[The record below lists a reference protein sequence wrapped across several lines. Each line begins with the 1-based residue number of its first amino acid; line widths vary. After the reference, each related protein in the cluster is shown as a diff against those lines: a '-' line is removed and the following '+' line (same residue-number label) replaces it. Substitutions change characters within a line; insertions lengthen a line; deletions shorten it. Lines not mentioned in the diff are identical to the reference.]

1 MTEVTKEEIDSFLN
15 GTDPQERI
23 IKIEGDYN
31 ESKIHVVYRDEDGK
45 MRIQH
50 DDFYPFVWCKLS
62 VCTKLYGGNRE
73 TLKHQMRLY
82 GIKVKAL
89 RTNNSEG
96 TTPERMEKGF
106 KFMFY
111 ASIPMSYTKFLEFF
125 ENGGCPVYGNKND
138 TESSNRVQ
146 EFIAVS
152 NTEQYM
158 ISTGKRLFKGYNDY
172 DDLLRLTWDL
182 ETEGLDPHVNAI
194 SQIGIRT
201 NKGFQKIITVEGST
215 PQEKANNEIFAID
228 EFFKIVHD
236 INPDVITGHN
246 TENFDW
252 NFIAVRLELAGT
264 SLKEF
269 TKDYFNGVG
278 IYKKNKQSVLK
289 LGGEMEYFFPTVF
302 WGHNVT
308 DSLQAVRRAQALDS
322 SMKKADLKY
331 VSAYSKIKK
340 KNRVYIKGKLI
351 DETWL
356 DLNKVYAFND
366 DNGHWFKTNSDTFN
380 KTYKNDN
387 GDELLRYTFNGYDS
401 KLIDNQNNEEFEFV
415 TGRYVAERYLMD
427 DLWEGDR
434 VEHRYN
440 GSNFLVGKMLP
451 ISFEKTCTTGTAA
464 LWKYILLGWAY
475 EHNLALPDYT
485 PRKTFTGGLSRLLT
499 VGYVDR
505 VVKLDYN
512 SLYPSI
518 ILTYGIHTDI
528 DIMGVMSA
536 MLEYVLTQRELYKGL
551 KAEYKSKSKKE
562 MAKLEEL
569 TPNTKEYN
577 ETLQQANDYASESA
591 SNDKKQLPLKILGNS
606 YFGAFG
612 SGDTSGFNWSDI
624 NAAEET
630 TCSGRQCLRLMIS
643 HFVGLGY
650 KPIVGDSFTG
660 DTPLFI
666 KYKKNGVIDIKPISE
681 IIDEQSINI
690 DALGREY
697 DYSNKEYQVL
707 CRSGW
712 HDVNYIYRHKTNKPI
727 YEVTDG
733 DMRIEVTEDHSLF
746 NDKQEKIK
754 PSEITES
761 TSLEYYNDVV
771 SCDTAFDLP
780 SIIVSEMAKQV
791 ATGELDRVP
800 IFILNCN
807 KETMSTFY
815 STFMDNYNLEIE
827 YSKTC
832 LAGLMHIKR
841 ILNGE
846 KGA

>member
-1 MTEVTKEEIDSFLN
+1 MAEVSKEQIESFLN
-15 GTDPQERI
+15 GSNPQERI

-31 ESKIHVVYRDEDGK
+31 DSKIHVIYRDEDGK
-45 MRIQH
+45 MRIEH

-62 VCTKLYGGNRE
+62 VCTKLYNGNRE
-73 TLKHQMRLY
+73 TLKQQMRLY

-89 RTNNSEG
+89 RTNNSDG
-96 TTPERMEKGF
+96 ITPERMENGF
-106 KFMFY
+106 RFMFY
-111 ASIPMSYTKFLEFF
+111 AQIPMSYTKFLEFF
-125 ENGGCPVYGNKND
+125 DNGGCPVYGRKD
-138 TESSNRVQ
+138 DSSNRVQ

-201 NKGFQKIITVEGST
+201 NKGYQKIITIEGDTQS
-215 PQEKANNEIFAID
+215 EKFENEIKAID
-228 EFFKIVHD
+228 EFFRIIRE

-252 NFIAVRLELAGT
+252 NFISVRLELAGT
-264 SLKEF
+264 SMKEF

-278 IYKKNKQSVLK
+278 IYKKNKQAVLK
-289 LGGEMEYFFPTVF
+289 LGGEMEYYFPTVF

-356 DLNKVYAFND
+356 NLNKVYAFND
-366 DNGHWFKTNSDTFN
+366 DNGNWFKTEPKTFEKTFTNSDGVVTN
-380 KTYKNDN
+380 
-387 GDELLRYTFNGYDS
+387 RYTFNGYDS
-401 KLIDNQNNEEFEFV
+401 KLIDNQTNEEFEFV
-415 TGRYVAERYLMD
+415 TGRYIAERYLLD

-464 LWKYILLGWAY
+464 LWKYILMGWSY
-475 EHNLALPDYT
+475 ENGLALPDFT
-485 PRKTFTGGLSRLLT
+485 PRKSFTGGLSRLLT

-518 ILTYGIHTDI
+518 ILTYGIETNI

-551 KAEYKSKSKKE
+551 KAEFGGKSKK
-562 MAKLEEL
+562 MRKLLE
-569 TPNTKEYN
+569 TMTKGTKEYA
-577 ETLQQANDYASESA
+577 ETEQKMNDFASESA

-624 NAAEET
+624 DAAEET
-630 TCSGRQCLRLMIS
+630 TCCGRQSLRLMIS

-660 DTPLFI
+660 DTPLFV
-666 KYKKNGVIDIKPISE
+666 KYNDSNLIDIKTIAE
-681 IIDEQSINI
+681 MIDEDSVEV
-690 DALGREY
+690 DVLGREY
-697 DYSNKEYQVL
+697 DYSKKNYKVL

-712 HDVNYIYRHKTNKPI
+712 CEPSYIYRHKTSKPI
-727 YEVTDG
+727 YTVSEGEMSID
-733 DMRIEVTEDHSLF
+733 VTEDHSLF
-746 NDKQEKIK
+746 TEDKKEIK
-754 PSEITES
+754 PSEIKQNTR
-761 TSLEYYNDVV
+761 LEYHNGK
-771 SCDTAFDLP
+771 
-780 SIIVSEMAKQV
+780 SIYTDFNTVTQ
-791 ATGELDRVP
+791 
-800 IFILNCN
+800 
-807 KETMSTFY
+807 KEY
-815 STFMDNYNLEIE
+815 DYV
-827 YSKTC
+827 SKTYGGTVAIMNADKLTKKIWFNLHKNDNFKTKKD
-832 LAGLMHIKR
+832 LAVFQFIKNS
-841 ILNGE
+841 L
-846 KGA
+846 

>member
-1 MTEVTKEEIDSFLN
+1 MAEVSKEQIESFLN
-15 GTDPQERI
+15 GSNPQERI

-31 ESKIHVVYRDEDGK
+31 DSKIHVIYRDEDGK
-45 MRIQH
+45 MRIEH

-62 VCTKLYGGNRE
+62 VCTKLYNGNRE
-73 TLKHQMRLY
+73 TLKQQMHLY

-89 RTNNSEG
+89 RTNNSDG
-96 TTPERMEKGF
+96 ITPERMENGF
-106 KFMFY
+106 RFMFY
-111 ASIPMSYTKFLEFF
+111 AQIPMSYTKFLEFF
-125 ENGGCPVYGNKND
+125 ENGGCPVYGRKD
-138 TESSNRVQ
+138 DSSNRVQ

-201 NKGFQKIITVEGST
+201 NKGYQKIITIEGDTQS
-215 PQEKANNEIFAID
+215 EKFENEIKAID
-228 EFFKIVHD
+228 EFFRIIRE

-252 NFIAVRLELAGT
+252 NFISVRLELAGT
-264 SLKEF
+264 SMKEF

-278 IYKKNKQSVLK
+278 IYKKNKQAVLK
-289 LGGEMEYFFPTVF
+289 LGGEMEYYFPTVF

-356 DLNKVYAFND
+356 NLNKVYAFND
-366 DNGHWFKTNSDTFN
+366 DNGNWFKTEPKTFEKTFTNSDGVVTN
-380 KTYKNDN
+380 
-387 GDELLRYTFNGYDS
+387 RYTFNGYDS
-401 KLIDNQNNEEFEFV
+401 KLIDNQTNEEFEFV
-415 TGRYVAERYLMD
+415 TGRYIAERYLLD

-464 LWKYILLGWAY
+464 LWKYILMGWSY
-475 EHNLALPDYT
+475 ENGLALPDFT
-485 PRKTFTGGLSRLLT
+485 PRKSFTGGLSRLLT

-518 ILTYGIHTDI
+518 ILTYGIETNI

-551 KAEYKSKSKKE
+551 KAEFGGKSKQ
-562 MAKLEEL
+562 MRKLLE
-569 TPNTKEYN
+569 TMTKGTKEYA
-577 ETLQQANDYASESA
+577 ETEQKMNDFASESA

-624 NAAEET
+624 DAAEET
-630 TCSGRQCLRLMIS
+630 TCCGRQSLRLMIS

-660 DTPLFI
+660 DTPLFV
-666 KYKKNGVIDIKPISE
+666 KYNDSNLIDIKTIAE
-681 IIDEQSINI
+681 MIDEDSVEV
-690 DALGREY
+690 DVLGREY
-697 DYSNKEYQVL
+697 DYSKKNYKVL

-712 HDVNYIYRHKTNKPI
+712 CEPSYIYRHKTSKPI
-727 YEVTDG
+727 YTVSEGEMSID
-733 DMRIEVTEDHSLF
+733 VTEDHSLF
-746 NDKQEKIK
+746 TEDKKEIK
-754 PSEITES
+754 PSQIKS
-761 TSLEYYNDVV
+761 TTKLEYYTDQ
-771 SCDTAFDLP
+771 
-780 SIIVSEMAKQV
+780 SIYSDFNTLTQ
-791 ATGELDRVP
+791 
-800 IFILNCN
+800 
-807 KETMSTFY
+807 KEY
-815 STFMDNYNLEIE
+815 DYV
-827 YSKTC
+827 SKTYGGTVAIMNADKLTKKIWFNLHKNDKFKTKKD
-832 LAGLMHIKR
+832 LAVFQFIKNS
-841 ILNGE
+841 L
-846 KGA
+846 

>member
-1 MTEVTKEEIDSFLN
+1 MAEVSKEQIESFLN
-15 GTDPQERI
+15 GSNPQERI

-31 ESKIHVVYRDEDGK
+31 DSKIHVIYRDEDGK
-45 MRIQH
+45 MRIEH

-62 VCTKLYGGNRE
+62 VCTKLYNGNRE
-73 TLKHQMRLY
+73 TLKQQMRLY

-89 RTNNSEG
+89 RTNNSDG
-96 TTPERMEKGF
+96 ITPERMENGF
-106 KFMFY
+106 RFMFY
-111 ASIPMSYTKFLEFF
+111 AQIPMSYTKFLEFF
-125 ENGGCPVYGNKND
+125 ENGGCPVYGRKD
-138 TESSNRVQ
+138 DSSNRVQ

-201 NKGFQKIITVEGST
+201 NKGYQKIITIEGDTQS
-215 PQEKANNEIFAID
+215 EKFENEIKAID
-228 EFFKIVHD
+228 EFFRIIRE

-252 NFIAVRLELAGT
+252 NFISVRLELAGT
-264 SLKEF
+264 SMKEF

-278 IYKKNKQSVLK
+278 IYKKNKQAVLK
-289 LGGEMEYFFPTVF
+289 LGGEMEYYFPTVF

-356 DLNKVYAFND
+356 NLNKVYAFND
-366 DNGHWFKTNSDTFN
+366 DNGNWFKTEPKTFEKTFTNSDGVVTN
-380 KTYKNDN
+380 
-387 GDELLRYTFNGYDS
+387 RYTFNGYDS
-401 KLIDNQNNEEFEFV
+401 KLIDNQTNEEFEFV
-415 TGRYVAERYLMD
+415 TGRYIAERYLLD

-464 LWKYILLGWAY
+464 LWKYILMGWSY
-475 EHNLALPDYT
+475 ENGLALPDFT
-485 PRKTFTGGLSRLLT
+485 PRKSFTGGLSRLLT

-518 ILTYGIHTDI
+518 ILTYGIETNI

-551 KAEYKSKSKKE
+551 KAEFGGKSKQ
-562 MAKLEEL
+562 MRKLLE
-569 TPNTKEYN
+569 TMTKGTKEYA
-577 ETLQQANDYASESA
+577 ETEQKMNDFASESA

-624 NAAEET
+624 DAAEET
-630 TCSGRQCLRLMIS
+630 TCCGRQSLRLMIS

-660 DTPLFI
+660 DTPLFV
-666 KYKKNGVIDIKPISE
+666 KYNDSNLIDIKTIAE
-681 IIDEQSINI
+681 MIDEDSVEV
-690 DALGREY
+690 DVFGREY
-697 DYSNKEYQVL
+697 DYSKKNYKVL

-712 HDVNYIYRHKTNKPI
+712 CEPSYIYRHKTSKPI
-727 YEVTDG
+727 YTVSEGEMSID
-733 DMRIEVTEDHSLF
+733 VTEDHSLF
-746 NDKQEKIK
+746 TEDKKEIK
-754 PSEITES
+754 PSQINQT
-761 TSLEYYNDVV
+761 TKLEYYTDK
-771 SCDTAFDLP
+771 
-780 SIIVSEMAKQV
+780 SIYSDFNTLTQ
-791 ATGELDRVP
+791 
-800 IFILNCN
+800 
-807 KETMSTFY
+807 KEY
-815 STFMDNYNLEIE
+815 DYV
-827 YSKTC
+827 SKTYGGTVAIMNADKLTKKIWFNLHKNDNFKTKKD
-832 LAGLMHIKR
+832 LAVFQFIKNS
-841 ILNGE
+841 L
-846 KGA
+846 

>member
-1 MTEVTKEEIDSFLN
+1 MAEVSKEQIESFLN
-15 GTDPQERI
+15 GSNPQERI

-31 ESKIHVVYRDEDGK
+31 ESKIHVIYRDEDGK
-45 MRIQH
+45 MRIEH

-62 VCTKLYGGNRE
+62 VCTKLYNGNRE
-73 TLKHQMRLY
+73 TLKQQMRLY

-89 RTNNSEG
+89 RTNNSDG
-96 TTPERMEKGF
+96 ITPERMENGF
-106 KFMFY
+106 RFMFY
-111 ASIPMSYTKFLEFF
+111 AQIPMSYTKFLEFF
-125 ENGGCPVYGNKND
+125 ENGGCPVYGRKDDN
-138 TESSNRVQ
+138 SNRVQ

-201 NKGFQKIITVEGST
+201 NKGYQKIITIEGDTQS
-215 PQEKANNEIFAID
+215 EKFENEIKAID
-228 EFFKIVHD
+228 EFFRIIRE

-252 NFIAVRLELAGT
+252 NFISVRLELAGT
-264 SLKEF
+264 SMKEF
-269 TKDYFNGVG
+269 TKDYFNGIG
-278 IYKKNKQSVLK
+278 IYKKNKQAVLK
-289 LGGEMEYFFPTVF
+289 LGGEMEYYFPTVF

-356 DLNKVYAFND
+356 NLNKVYAFND
-366 DNGHWFKTNSDTFN
+366 DNGNWFKTEPKTFEKTFTNSDGVVTN
-380 KTYKNDN
+380 
-387 GDELLRYTFNGYDS
+387 RYTFNGYDS
-401 KLIDNQNNEEFEFV
+401 KLIDNQTNEEFEFV
-415 TGRYVAERYLMD
+415 TGRYIAERYLLD

-464 LWKYILLGWAY
+464 LWKYILMGWSY
-475 EHNLALPDYT
+475 ENGLALPDFT
-485 PRKTFTGGLSRLLT
+485 PRKSFTGGLSRLLT

-518 ILTYGIHTDI
+518 ILTYGIETNI

-551 KAEYKSKSKKE
+551 KAEFGGKSKQ
-562 MAKLEEL
+562 MRKLLE
-569 TPNTKEYN
+569 TMTKGTKEYA
-577 ETLQQANDYASESA
+577 ETEQKMNDFASESA

-624 NAAEET
+624 DAAEET
-630 TCSGRQCLRLMIS
+630 TCCGRQSLRLMIS

-660 DTPLFI
+660 DTPLFV
-666 KYKKNGVIDIKPISE
+666 KYNDTNLIDIKTIAE
-681 IIDEQSINI
+681 MIDEDSVEV
-690 DALGREY
+690 DVLGREY
-697 DYSNKEYQVL
+697 DYSKKNYKVL

-712 HDVNYIYRHKTNKPI
+712 CEPSYIYRHKTSKPI
-727 YEVTDG
+727 YTVSEGEMSID
-733 DMRIEVTEDHSLF
+733 VTEDHSLF
-746 NDKQEKIK
+746 TEDKKEIK
-754 PSEITES
+754 PSEIKQNTK
-761 TSLEYYNDVV
+761 LEYYTDK
-771 SCDTAFDLP
+771 
-780 SIIVSEMAKQV
+780 SIYSDFNTVTQ
-791 ATGELDRVP
+791 
-800 IFILNCN
+800 
-807 KETMSTFY
+807 KEY
-815 STFMDNYNLEIE
+815 DYV
-827 YSKTC
+827 SKTYGGTVAIMNADKLTKKIWFNLHKNDNFKTKKD
-832 LAGLMHIKR
+832 LAVFQFIKNS
-841 ILNGE
+841 L
-846 KGA
+846 

>member
-1 MTEVTKEEIDSFLN
+1 MAEVSKEQIESFLN
-15 GTDPQERI
+15 GSNPQERI

-31 ESKIHVVYRDEDGK
+31 ESKIHVIYRDEDGK
-45 MRIQH
+45 MRIEH

-62 VCTKLYGGNRE
+62 VCTKLYNGNRE
-73 TLKHQMRLY
+73 TLKQQMRLY

-89 RTNNSEG
+89 RTNNSDG
-96 TTPERMEKGF
+96 ITPERMENGF
-106 KFMFY
+106 RFMFY
-111 ASIPMSYTKFLEFF
+111 AQIPMSYTKFLEFF
-125 ENGGCPVYGNKND
+125 ENGGCPVYGRKD
-138 TESSNRVQ
+138 DSSNRVQ

-201 NKGFQKIITVEGST
+201 NKGYQKIITIEGDTQS
-215 PQEKANNEIFAID
+215 EKFENEIKAID
-228 EFFKIVHD
+228 EFFRIIRE

-252 NFIAVRLELAGT
+252 NFISVRLELAGT
-264 SLKEF
+264 SMKEF

-278 IYKKNKQSVLK
+278 IYKKNKQAVLK
-289 LGGEMEYFFPTVF
+289 LGGEMEYYFPTVF

-356 DLNKVYAFND
+356 NLNKVYAFND
-366 DNGHWFKTNSDTFN
+366 DNGNWFKTEPKTFEKTFTNSDGVVTN
-380 KTYKNDN
+380 
-387 GDELLRYTFNGYDS
+387 RYTFNGYDS
-401 KLIDNQNNEEFEFV
+401 KLIDNQTNEEFEFV
-415 TGRYVAERYLMD
+415 TGRYIAERYLLD

-464 LWKYILLGWAY
+464 LWKYILMGWSY
-475 EHNLALPDYT
+475 ENGLALPDFT
-485 PRKTFTGGLSRLLT
+485 PRKSFTGGLSRLLT

-518 ILTYGIHTDI
+518 ILTYGIETNI

-551 KAEYKSKSKKE
+551 KAEFGGKSKK
-562 MAKLEEL
+562 MRKLLE
-569 TPNTKEYN
+569 TMTKGTKEYA
-577 ETLQQANDYASESA
+577 ETEQKMNDFASESA

-624 NAAEET
+624 DAAEET
-630 TCSGRQCLRLMIS
+630 TCCGRQSLRLMIS

-660 DTPLFI
+660 DTPLFV
-666 KYKKNGVIDIKPISE
+666 KYNDSNLIDIKTIAE
-681 IIDEQSINI
+681 MIDEDSVEV
-690 DALGREY
+690 DVLGREY
-697 DYSNKEYQVL
+697 DYSKKNYKVL

-712 HDVNYIYRHKTNKPI
+712 CEPSYIYRHKTSKPI
-727 YEVTDG
+727 YTVSEGEMSID
-733 DMRIEVTEDHSLF
+733 VTEDHSLF
-746 NDKQEKIK
+746 TEDKKEIK
-754 PSEITES
+754 PSQIKS
-761 TSLEYYNDVV
+761 TTKLEYYTDKSIYNDFNTV
-771 SCDTAFDLP
+771 T
-780 SIIVSEMAKQV
+780 Q
-791 ATGELDRVP
+791 
-800 IFILNCN
+800 
-807 KETMSTFY
+807 KEY
-815 STFMDNYNLEIE
+815 DYV
-827 YSKTC
+827 SKTYGGTVAIMNADKLTKKIWFNLHKNDTFKTKKD
-832 LAGLMHIKR
+832 LAVFQFIKNS
-841 ILNGE
+841 L
-846 KGA
+846 

>member
-1 MTEVTKEEIDSFLN
+1 MAEVSKEQIESFLN
-15 GTDPQERI
+15 GSNPQERI

-31 ESKIHVVYRDEDGK
+31 ESKIHVIYRDEDGK
-45 MRIQH
+45 MRIEH

-62 VCTKLYGGNRE
+62 VCTKLYNGNRE
-73 TLKHQMRLY
+73 TLKQQMRLY

-89 RTNNSEG
+89 RTNNSDG
-96 TTPERMEKGF
+96 ITPERMENGF
-106 KFMFY
+106 RFMFY
-111 ASIPMSYTKFLEFF
+111 AQIPMSYTKFLEFF
-125 ENGGCPVYGNKND
+125 ENGGCPVYGRKD
-138 TESSNRVQ
+138 DSSNRVQ

-194 SQIGIRT
+194 SQIGIHT
-201 NKGFQKIITVEGST
+201 NKGYQKIITIEGDTQS
-215 PQEKANNEIFAID
+215 EKFENEIKAID
-228 EFFKIVHD
+228 EFFRIIRE

-252 NFIAVRLELAGT
+252 NFISVRLELAGT
-264 SLKEF
+264 SMKEF

-278 IYKKNKQSVLK
+278 IYKKNKQAVLK
-289 LGGEMEYFFPTVF
+289 LGGEMEYYFPTVF

-356 DLNKVYAFND
+356 NLNKVYAFND
-366 DNGHWFKTNSDTFN
+366 DNGNWFKTEPKTFEKTFTNSDGVVTN
-380 KTYKNDN
+380 
-387 GDELLRYTFNGYDS
+387 RYTFNGYDS
-401 KLIDNQNNEEFEFV
+401 KLIDNQTNEEFEFV
-415 TGRYVAERYLMD
+415 TGRYIAERYLLD

-464 LWKYILLGWAY
+464 LWKYILMGWSY
-475 EHNLALPDYT
+475 ENGLALPDFT
-485 PRKTFTGGLSRLLT
+485 PRKSFTGGLSRLLT

-518 ILTYGIHTDI
+518 ILTYGIETNI

-551 KAEYKSKSKKE
+551 KAEFGGKSKQ
-562 MAKLEEL
+562 MRKLLE
-569 TPNTKEYN
+569 TMTKGTKEYA
-577 ETLQQANDYASESA
+577 ETEQKMNDFASESA

-624 NAAEET
+624 DAAEET
-630 TCSGRQCLRLMIS
+630 TCCGRQSLRLMIS

-660 DTPLFI
+660 DTPLFV
-666 KYKKNGVIDIKPISE
+666 KYNDSNLIDIKTIAE
-681 IIDEQSINI
+681 MIDEDSVEV
-690 DALGREY
+690 DVLGREY
-697 DYSNKEYQVL
+697 DYSKKNYKVL

-712 HDVNYIYRHKTNKPI
+712 CEPSYIYRHKTSKPI
-727 YEVTDG
+727 YTVSEGEMSID
-733 DMRIEVTEDHSLF
+733 VTEDHSLF
-746 NDKQEKIK
+746 TEDKKEIK
-754 PSEITES
+754 PSEIKQNTK
-761 TSLEYYNDVV
+761 LEYYTDK
-771 SCDTAFDLP
+771 
-780 SIIVSEMAKQV
+780 SIYSDFNTVTQ
-791 ATGELDRVP
+791 
-800 IFILNCN
+800 
-807 KETMSTFY
+807 KEY
-815 STFMDNYNLEIE
+815 DYV
-827 YSKTC
+827 SKTYGGTVAIMNADKLTKKIWFNLHKNDTFKTKKD
-832 LAGLMHIKR
+832 LAVFQFIKNS
-841 ILNGE
+841 L
-846 KGA
+846 

>member
-1 MTEVTKEEIDSFLN
+1 MAEVSKEQIESFLN
-15 GTDPQERI
+15 GSNPQERI

-31 ESKIHVVYRDEDGK
+31 DSKIHVIYRDEDGK
-45 MRIQH
+45 MRIEH

-62 VCTKLYGGNRE
+62 VCTKLYNGNRE
-73 TLKHQMRLY
+73 TLKQQMRLY

-89 RTNNSEG
+89 RTNNSDG
-96 TTPERMEKGF
+96 ITPERMENGF
-106 KFMFY
+106 RFMFY
-111 ASIPMSYTKFLEFF
+111 AQIPMSYTKFLEFF
-125 ENGGCPVYGNKND
+125 ENGGCPVYGRKD
-138 TESSNRVQ
+138 DSSNRVQ

-201 NKGFQKIITVEGST
+201 NKGYQKIITIEGDTQS
-215 PQEKANNEIFAID
+215 EKFENEIKAID
-228 EFFKIVHD
+228 EFFRIIRE

-252 NFIAVRLELAGT
+252 NFISVRLELAGT
-264 SLKEF
+264 SMKEF
-269 TKDYFNGVG
+269 TKDYFNGIG
-278 IYKKNKQSVLK
+278 IYKKNKQAVLK
-289 LGGEMEYFFPTVF
+289 LGGEMEYYFPTVF

-356 DLNKVYAFND
+356 NLNKVYAFND
-366 DNGHWFKTNSDTFN
+366 DNGNWFKTEPKTFEKTFTNSDGVVTN
-380 KTYKNDN
+380 
-387 GDELLRYTFNGYDS
+387 RYTFNGYDS
-401 KLIDNQNNEEFEFV
+401 KLIDNQTNEEFEFV
-415 TGRYVAERYLMD
+415 TGRYIAERYLLD

-464 LWKYILLGWAY
+464 LWKYILMGWSY
-475 EHNLALPDYT
+475 ENGLALPDFT
-485 PRKTFTGGLSRLLT
+485 PRKSFTGGLSRLLT

-518 ILTYGIHTDI
+518 ILTYGIETNI

-551 KAEYKSKSKKE
+551 KAEFGGKSKQ
-562 MAKLEEL
+562 MRKLLE
-569 TPNTKEYN
+569 TMTKGTKEYA
-577 ETLQQANDYASESA
+577 ETEQKMNDFASESA

-624 NAAEET
+624 DAAEET
-630 TCSGRQCLRLMIS
+630 TCCGRQSLRLMIS

-660 DTPLFI
+660 DTPLFV
-666 KYKKNGVIDIKPISE
+666 KYNDSNLIDIKTIAE
-681 IIDEQSINI
+681 MIDEDSVEV
-690 DALGREY
+690 DVLGREY
-697 DYSNKEYQVL
+697 DYSKKDYKVL

-712 HDVNYIYRHKTNKPI
+712 CEPSYIYRHKTSKPI
-727 YEVTDG
+727 YTVSEGEMSID
-733 DMRIEVTEDHSLF
+733 VTEDHSLF
-746 NDKQEKIK
+746 TEDKKEIK
-754 PSEITES
+754 PSEIKQNTK
-761 TSLEYYNDVV
+761 LEYYTDK
-771 SCDTAFDLP
+771 
-780 SIIVSEMAKQV
+780 SIYSDFNTVTQ
-791 ATGELDRVP
+791 
-800 IFILNCN
+800 
-807 KETMSTFY
+807 KEY
-815 STFMDNYNLEIE
+815 DYV
-827 YSKTC
+827 SKTYGGTVAIMNADKLTKKIWFNLHKNDNFKTKKD
-832 LAGLMHIKR
+832 LAVFQFIKNS
-841 ILNGE
+841 L
-846 KGA
+846 

>member
-1 MTEVTKEEIDSFLN
+1 MAEVSKEQIESFLN
-15 GTDPQERI
+15 GSNPQERI

-31 ESKIHVVYRDEDGK
+31 DSKIHVIYRDEDGK
-45 MRIQH
+45 MRIEH

-62 VCTKLYGGNRE
+62 VCTKLYNGNRE
-73 TLKHQMRLY
+73 TLKQQMRLY

-89 RTNNSEG
+89 RTNNSDG
-96 TTPERMEKGF
+96 ITPERMENGF
-106 KFMFY
+106 RFMFY
-111 ASIPMSYTKFLEFF
+111 AQIPMSYTKFLEFF
-125 ENGGCPVYGNKND
+125 ENGGCPVYGKRD
-138 TESSNRVQ
+138 DSSNRVQ

-182 ETEGLDPHVNAI
+182 ETDGLDPHVNAI

-201 NKGFQKIITVEGST
+201 NKGYQKIITIEGDTQS
-215 PQEKANNEIFAID
+215 EKFENEIKAID
-228 EFFKIVHD
+228 EFFRIIRE

-252 NFIAVRLELAGT
+252 NFISVRLELAGT
-264 SLKEF
+264 SMKEF

-278 IYKKNKQSVLK
+278 IYKKNKQAVLK
-289 LGGEMEYFFPTVF
+289 LGGEMEYYFPTVF

-308 DSLQAVRRAQALDS
+308 DSLQAVRRAQAIDS

-356 DLNKVYAFND
+356 NLNKVYAFND
-366 DNGHWFKTNSDTFN
+366 DNGNWFKTEPKTFEKTFTNSDGVVTN
-380 KTYKNDN
+380 
-387 GDELLRYTFNGYDS
+387 RYTFNGYDS
-401 KLIDNQNNEEFEFV
+401 KLIDNQTNEEFEFV
-415 TGRYVAERYLMD
+415 TGRYIAERYLLD

-464 LWKYILLGWAY
+464 LWKYILMGWSY
-475 EHNLALPDYT
+475 ENGLALPDFT
-485 PRKTFTGGLSRLLT
+485 PRKSFTGGLSRLLT

-518 ILTYGIHTDI
+518 ILTYGIETNI

-551 KAEYKSKSKKE
+551 KAEFGGKPKK
-562 MAKLEEL
+562 MRKLLE
-569 TPNTKEYN
+569 TMTKGTKEYA
-577 ETLQQANDYASESA
+577 ETEQKMNDFASESA

-624 NAAEET
+624 DAAEET
-630 TCSGRQCLRLMIS
+630 TCCGRQSLRLMIS

-660 DTPLFI
+660 DTPLFV
-666 KYKKNGVIDIKPISE
+666 KYNDSNLIDIKTIAE
-681 IIDEQSINI
+681 MIDEDSVEV
-690 DALGREY
+690 DVLGREY
-697 DYSNKEYQVL
+697 DYSKKNYKVL

-712 HDVNYIYRHKTNKPI
+712 CEPSYIYRHKTSKLI
-727 YEVTDG
+727 YTVSEGEMSID
-733 DMRIEVTEDHSLF
+733 VTEDHSLF
-746 NDKQEKIK
+746 TEDKKEIK
-754 PSEITES
+754 PSQIKS
-761 TSLEYYNDVV
+761 TTKLEYYTDK
-771 SCDTAFDLP
+771 
-780 SIIVSEMAKQV
+780 SIYSDFNTLTQ
-791 ATGELDRVP
+791 
-800 IFILNCN
+800 
-807 KETMSTFY
+807 KEY
-815 STFMDNYNLEIE
+815 DYV
-827 YSKTC
+827 SKTYGGTVAIMNADKLTKKIWFNLHKNDTFKTKKD
-832 LAGLMHIKR
+832 LAVFQFIKNS
-841 ILNGE
+841 L
-846 KGA
+846 

>member
-1 MTEVTKEEIDSFLN
+1 MAEVSKEQIESFLN
-15 GTDPQERI
+15 GSNPQERI

-31 ESKIHVVYRDEDGK
+31 ESKIHVIYRDEDGK
-45 MRIQH
+45 MRIEH

-62 VCTKLYGGNRE
+62 VCTKLYNGNRE
-73 TLKHQMRLY
+73 TLKQQMRLY

-89 RTNNSEG
+89 RTNNSDG
-96 TTPERMEKGF
+96 ITPERMENGF
-106 KFMFY
+106 RFMFY
-111 ASIPMSYTKFLEFF
+111 AQIPMSYTKFLEFF
-125 ENGGCPVYGNKND
+125 ENGGCPVYGKRD
-138 TESSNRVQ
+138 DSSNRVQ

-201 NKGFQKIITVEGST
+201 NKGYQKIITIEGDTQS
-215 PQEKANNEIFAID
+215 EKFENEIKAID
-228 EFFKIVHD
+228 EFFRIIRE

-252 NFIAVRLELAGT
+252 NFISVRLELTGT
-264 SLKEF
+264 SMKEF

-278 IYKKNKQSVLK
+278 IYKKNKQAVLK
-289 LGGEMEYFFPTVF
+289 LGGEMEYYFPTVF

-356 DLNKVYAFND
+356 NLNKVYAFND
-366 DNGHWFKTNSDTFN
+366 DNGNWFKTEPKTFEKTFTNSDGVVTN
-380 KTYKNDN
+380 
-387 GDELLRYTFNGYDS
+387 RYTFNGYDS
-401 KLIDNQNNEEFEFV
+401 KLIDNQTNEELEFV
-415 TGRYVAERYLMD
+415 TGRYIAERYLLD

-464 LWKYILLGWAY
+464 LWKYILMGWSY
-475 EHNLALPDYT
+475 ENGLALPDFT
-485 PRKTFTGGLSRLLT
+485 PRKSFTGGLSRLLT

-518 ILTYGIHTDI
+518 ILTYGIETNI

-551 KAEYKSKSKKE
+551 KAEFGGKSKQ
-562 MAKLEEL
+562 MRKLLE
-569 TPNTKEYN
+569 TMTKGTKEYA
-577 ETLQQANDYASESA
+577 ETEQKMNDFASESA

-624 NAAEET
+624 DAAEET
-630 TCSGRQCLRLMIS
+630 TCCGRQSLRLMIS

-660 DTPLFI
+660 DTPLFV
-666 KYKKNGVIDIKPISE
+666 KYNDSNLIDIKTIAE
-681 IIDEQSINI
+681 MIDEDSVEV
-690 DALGREY
+690 DVLGREY
-697 DYSNKEYQVL
+697 DYSKKNYKVL

-712 HDVNYIYRHKTNKPI
+712 CEPSYIYRHKTSKPI
-727 YEVTDG
+727 YTVSEGEMSID
-733 DMRIEVTEDHSLF
+733 VTEDHSLF
-746 NDKQEKIK
+746 TEDKKEIK
-754 PSEITES
+754 PSQIKS
-761 TSLEYYNDVV
+761 TTKLEYYTDK
-771 SCDTAFDLP
+771 
-780 SIIVSEMAKQV
+780 SIYTDFNTVTQ
-791 ATGELDRVP
+791 
-800 IFILNCN
+800 
-807 KETMSTFY
+807 KEY
-815 STFMDNYNLEIE
+815 DYV
-827 YSKTC
+827 SKTYGGTVAIMNADKLTKKIWFNLHKNDKFKTKKD
-832 LAGLMHIKR
+832 LAVFQFIKNS
-841 ILNGE
+841 L
-846 KGA
+846 

>member
-1 MTEVTKEEIDSFLN
+1 MAEVTKEEIDSFLN
-15 GTDPQERI
+15 GTNPQERI

-31 ESKIHVVYRDEDGK
+31 ESKIHVIYRDEDGK

-62 VCTKLYGGNRE
+62 VCTKLYGGKRDI
-73 TLKHQMRLY
+73 LKSQMRLY

-89 RTNNSEG
+89 RTNNSDG
-96 TTPERMEKGF
+96 ITPERMEKGF

-111 ASIPMSYTKFLEFF
+111 ASVPMSYTKFLEFF

-138 TESSNRVQ
+138 ANGSNKVQ
-146 EFIAVS
+146 EFIAIS

-182 ETEGLDPHVNAI
+182 ETEGLDPHINAI

-201 NKGFQKIITVEGST
+201 NKGFQKIITVEGNT
-215 PQEKANNEIFAID
+215 PTEKLTNEIAAID

-252 NFIAVRLELAGT
+252 NFIAVRLELAGS

-269 TKDYFNGVG
+269 TKDYFNGIG
-278 IYKKNKQSVLK
+278 IYKKNKQAVLK

-366 DNGHWFKTNSDTFN
+366 DNGHWFKTDDKTFH
-380 KTYKNDN
+380 KTYKNEN
-387 GDELLRYTFNGYDS
+387 GEEILRYTFNGYDS
-401 KLIDNQNNEEFEFV
+401 KLTDNQNNEEFEFV

-551 KAEYKSKSKKE
+551 KADFKGKSKKE
-562 MAKLEEL
+562 MKKLESL
-569 TPNTKEYN
+569 TPNTKEYGD
-577 ETLQQANDYASESA
+577 TLQRANDYASESA

-666 KYKKNGVIDIKPISE
+666 KYKKSGLIDIKPISE
-681 IIDEQSINI
+681 IIDKTSIEV

-697 DYSNKEYQVL
+697 DNSDKDYQVL

-712 HDVNYIYRHKTNKPI
+712 HDVNYVYRHKTNKPI
-727 YEVTDG
+727 YEVSDG
-733 DMRIEVTEDHSLF
+733 DMRVEVTEDHSLF

-754 PSEITES
+754 PSEINSNTK
-761 TSLEYYNDVV
+761 LEYSTILPISNGLIDVEKELINKYANDL
-771 SCDTAFDLP
+771 ANR
-780 SIIVSEMAKQV
+780 SI
-791 ATGELDRVP
+791 DRIP
-800 IFILNCN
+800 LSILNSKIEDK
-807 KETMSTFY
+807 KEFY
-815 STFMDNYNLEIE
+815 RAFIEYTKENVE
-827 YSKTC
+827 YSKC
-832 LAGLMHIKR
+832 CIAGLQLIRREIYGK
-841 ILNGE
+841 
-846 KGA
+846 K

>member
-1 MTEVTKEEIDSFLN
+1 MAEVSKEQIESFLN
-15 GTDPQERI
+15 GSNPQERI

-31 ESKIHVVYRDEDGK
+31 DSKIHVIYRDEDGK
-45 MRIQH
+45 MRIEH

-62 VCTKLYGGNRE
+62 VCTKLYNGNRE
-73 TLKHQMRLY
+73 TLKQQMRLY

-89 RTNNSEG
+89 RTNNSDG
-96 TTPERMEKGF
+96 ITPERMENGF
-106 KFMFY
+106 RFMFY
-111 ASIPMSYTKFLEFF
+111 AQIPMSYTKFLEFF
-125 ENGGCPVYGNKND
+125 ENGGCPVYGKRD
-138 TESSNRVQ
+138 DSSNRVQ

-201 NKGFQKIITVEGST
+201 NKGYQKIITIEGDTQS
-215 PQEKANNEIFAID
+215 EKFENEIKAID
-228 EFFKIVHD
+228 EFFRIIRE

-252 NFIAVRLELAGT
+252 NFISVRLELAGT
-264 SLKEF
+264 SMKEF

-278 IYKKNKQSVLK
+278 IYKKNKQAVLK
-289 LGGEMEYFFPTVF
+289 LGGEMEYYFPTVF

-356 DLNKVYAFND
+356 NLNKVYAFND
-366 DNGHWFKTNSDTFN
+366 DNGNWFKTEPKTFEKTFTNSDGVVTN
-380 KTYKNDN
+380 
-387 GDELLRYTFNGYDS
+387 RYTFNGYDS
-401 KLIDNQNNEEFEFV
+401 KLIDNQTNEEFEFV
-415 TGRYVAERYLMD
+415 TGRYIAERYLLD

-464 LWKYILLGWAY
+464 LWKYILMGWSY
-475 EHNLALPDYT
+475 ENGLALPDFT
-485 PRKTFTGGLSRLLT
+485 PRKSFTGGLSRLLT

-518 ILTYGIHTDI
+518 ILTYGIETNI

-551 KAEYKSKSKKE
+551 KAEFGGKSKQ
-562 MAKLEEL
+562 MRKLLE
-569 TPNTKEYN
+569 TMTKGTKEYA
-577 ETLQQANDYASESA
+577 ETEQKMNDFASESA

-624 NAAEET
+624 DAAEET
-630 TCSGRQCLRLMIS
+630 TCCGRQSLRLMIS

-660 DTPLFI
+660 DTPLFV
-666 KYKKNGVIDIKPISE
+666 KYNDSNLIDIKTIAE
-681 IIDEQSINI
+681 MIDEDSVEV
-690 DALGREY
+690 DVLGREY
-697 DYSNKEYQVL
+697 DYSKKNYKVL

-712 HDVNYIYRHKTNKPI
+712 CEPSYIYRHKTSKPI
-727 YEVTDG
+727 YTVSEGEMSID
-733 DMRIEVTEDHSLF
+733 VTEDHSLF
-746 NDKQEKIK
+746 TEDKKEIK
-754 PSEITES
+754 PSEIKPNTR
-761 TSLEYYNDVV
+761 LEYHTDKSIYNDFNTV
-771 SCDTAFDLP
+771 T
-780 SIIVSEMAKQV
+780 Q
-791 ATGELDRVP
+791 
-800 IFILNCN
+800 
-807 KETMSTFY
+807 KEY
-815 STFMDNYNLEIE
+815 DYV
-827 YSKTC
+827 SKTYGGTVAIMNADKLTKKIWFNLHKNDKFKTKKD
-832 LAGLMHIKR
+832 LAVFQFIKNS
-841 ILNGE
+841 L
-846 KGA
+846 

>member
-1 MTEVTKEEIDSFLN
+1 MAEVSKEQIESFLN
-15 GTDPQERI
+15 GSNPQERI

-31 ESKIHVVYRDEDGK
+31 DSKIHVIYRDEDGK
-45 MRIQH
+45 MRIEH

-62 VCTKLYGGNRE
+62 VCTKLYNGNRE
-73 TLKHQMRLY
+73 TLKQQMRLY

-89 RTNNSEG
+89 RTNNSDG
-96 TTPERMEKGF
+96 ITPERMENGF
-106 KFMFY
+106 RFMFY
-111 ASIPMSYTKFLEFF
+111 AQIPMSYTKFLEFF
-125 ENGGCPVYGNKND
+125 ENGGCPVYGRKD
-138 TESSNRVQ
+138 DSSNRVQ

-201 NKGFQKIITVEGST
+201 NKGYQKIITIEGDTQS
-215 PQEKANNEIFAID
+215 EKFENEIKAID
-228 EFFKIVHD
+228 EFFRIIRE

-252 NFIAVRLELAGT
+252 NFISVRLELAGT
-264 SLKEF
+264 SMKEF

-278 IYKKNKQSVLK
+278 IYKKNKQAVLK
-289 LGGEMEYFFPTVF
+289 LGGEMEYYFPTVF

-356 DLNKVYAFND
+356 NLNKVYAFND
-366 DNGHWFKTNSDTFN
+366 DNGNWFKTEPKTFEKTFTNSDGVVTN
-380 KTYKNDN
+380 
-387 GDELLRYTFNGYDS
+387 RYTFNGYDS
-401 KLIDNQNNEEFEFV
+401 KLIDNQTNEEFEFV
-415 TGRYVAERYLMD
+415 TGRYIAERYLLD

-464 LWKYILLGWAY
+464 LWKYILMGWSY
-475 EHNLALPDYT
+475 ENGLALPDFT
-485 PRKTFTGGLSRLLT
+485 PRKSFTGGLSRLLT

-518 ILTYGIHTDI
+518 ILSYGIETNI

-551 KAEYKSKSKKE
+551 KAEFGGKSKQ
-562 MAKLEEL
+562 MRKLLE
-569 TPNTKEYN
+569 TMTKGTKEYA
-577 ETLQQANDYASESA
+577 ETEQKMNDFASESV

-624 NAAEET
+624 DAAEET
-630 TCSGRQCLRLMIS
+630 TCCGRQSLRLMIS

-660 DTPLFI
+660 DTPLFV
-666 KYKKNGVIDIKPISE
+666 KYNDSNLIDIKTIAE
-681 IIDEQSINI
+681 MIDEDSVEV
-690 DALGREY
+690 DVLGREY
-697 DYSNKEYQVL
+697 DYSKKNYKVL

-712 HDVNYIYRHKTNKPI
+712 CEPSYIYRHKTSKPI
-727 YEVTDG
+727 YTVSEGEMSID
-733 DMRIEVTEDHSLF
+733 VTEDHSLF
-746 NDKQEKIK
+746 TEDKKEIK
-754 PSEITES
+754 PSEIKQNTR
-761 TSLEYYNDVV
+761 LEYHNGK
-771 SCDTAFDLP
+771 
-780 SIIVSEMAKQV
+780 SIYTDFNTLTQ
-791 ATGELDRVP
+791 
-800 IFILNCN
+800 
-807 KETMSTFY
+807 KEY
-815 STFMDNYNLEIE
+815 DYV
-827 YSKTC
+827 SKTYGGTVAIMNADKLTKKIWFNLHKNDNFKTKKDLAVFQFIKNC
-832 LAGLMHIKR
+832 L
-841 ILNGE
+841 
-846 KGA
+846 

>member
-1 MTEVTKEEIDSFLN
+1 MAEVSKEQIESFLN
-15 GTDPQERI
+15 GSNPQERI

-31 ESKIHVVYRDEDGK
+31 DSKIHVIYRDEDGK
-45 MRIQH
+45 MRIEH

-62 VCTKLYGGNRE
+62 VCTKLYNGNRE
-73 TLKHQMRLY
+73 TLKQQMRLY

-89 RTNNSEG
+89 RTNNSDG
-96 TTPERMEKGF
+96 ITPERMENGF
-106 KFMFY
+106 RFMFY
-111 ASIPMSYTKFLEFF
+111 AQIPMSYTKFLEFF
-125 ENGGCPVYGNKND
+125 ENGGCPVYGRKD
-138 TESSNRVQ
+138 DSSNRVQ

-158 ISTGKRLFKGYNDY
+158 ISTGKRLFKAYNDY

-201 NKGFQKIITVEGST
+201 NKGYQKIITIEGDTQS
-215 PQEKANNEIFAID
+215 EKFENEIKAID
-228 EFFKIVHD
+228 EFFRIIRE

-252 NFIAVRLELAGT
+252 NFISVRLELAGT
-264 SLKEF
+264 SMKEF

-278 IYKKNKQSVLK
+278 IYKKNKQAVLK
-289 LGGEMEYFFPTVF
+289 LGGEMEYYFPTVF

-356 DLNKVYAFND
+356 NLNKVYAFND
-366 DNGHWFKTNSDTFN
+366 DNGNWFKTEPKTFEKTFTNSDGVVTN
-380 KTYKNDN
+380 
-387 GDELLRYTFNGYDS
+387 RYTFNGYDS
-401 KLIDNQNNEEFEFV
+401 KLIDNQTNEEFEFV
-415 TGRYVAERYLMD
+415 TGRYIAERYLLD

-464 LWKYILLGWAY
+464 LWKYILMGWSY
-475 EHNLALPDYT
+475 ENGLALPDFT
-485 PRKTFTGGLSRLLT
+485 PRKSFTGGLSRLLT

-518 ILTYGIHTDI
+518 ILTYGIETNI

-551 KAEYKSKSKKE
+551 KAEFGGKSKK
-562 MAKLEEL
+562 MRKLLE
-569 TPNTKEYN
+569 TMTKGTKEYA
-577 ETLQQANDYASESA
+577 ETEQKMNDFASESA

-624 NAAEET
+624 DAAEET
-630 TCSGRQCLRLMIS
+630 TCCGRQSLRLMIS

-660 DTPLFI
+660 DTPLFV
-666 KYKKNGVIDIKPISE
+666 KYNDSNLIDIKTIAE
-681 IIDEQSINI
+681 MIDEDSVEV
-690 DALGREY
+690 DVLGREY
-697 DYSNKEYQVL
+697 DYSKKNYKVL

-712 HDVNYIYRHKTNKPI
+712 CEPSYIYRHKTSKPI
-727 YEVTDG
+727 YTVSEGEMSID
-733 DMRIEVTEDHSLF
+733 VTEDHSLF
-746 NDKQEKIK
+746 TEDKKEIK
-754 PSEITES
+754 PSEIKPNTR
-761 TSLEYYNDVV
+761 LEYHTDKSIYNDFNTVTQKKYDYV
-771 SCDTAFDLP
+771 
-780 SIIVSEMAKQV
+780 
-791 ATGELDRVP
+791 
-800 IFILNCN
+800 
-807 KETMSTFY
+807 
-815 STFMDNYNLEIE
+815 
-827 YSKTC
+827 SKTYGGTVAIMNADKLTKKIWFNLHKNDKFKTKKD
-832 LAGLMHIKR
+832 LAVFQFIKNS
-841 ILNGE
+841 L
-846 KGA
+846 

>member
-1 MTEVTKEEIDSFLN
+1 MAEVSKEQIESFLN
-15 GTDPQERI
+15 GSNPQERI

-31 ESKIHVVYRDEDGK
+31 DSKIHVIYRDEDGK
-45 MRIQH
+45 MRIEH

-62 VCTKLYGGNRE
+62 VCTKLYNGNRE
-73 TLKHQMRLY
+73 TLKQQMRLY

-89 RTNNSEG
+89 RTNNSDG
-96 TTPERMEKGF
+96 ITPERMENGF
-106 KFMFY
+106 RFMFY
-111 ASIPMSYTKFLEFF
+111 AQIPMSYTKFLEFF
-125 ENGGCPVYGNKND
+125 ENGGCPVYGRKD
-138 TESSNRVQ
+138 DSSNRVQ

-201 NKGFQKIITVEGST
+201 NKGYQKIITIEGDTQS
-215 PQEKANNEIFAID
+215 EKFENEIKAID
-228 EFFKIVHD
+228 EFFRIIRE

-252 NFIAVRLELAGT
+252 NFISVRLELAGT
-264 SLKEF
+264 SMKEF

-278 IYKKNKQSVLK
+278 IYKKNKQAVLK
-289 LGGEMEYFFPTVF
+289 LGGEMEYYFPTVF

-356 DLNKVYAFND
+356 NLNKVYAFND
-366 DNGHWFKTNSDTFN
+366 DNGNWFKTEPKTFEKTFTNSDGVVTN
-380 KTYKNDN
+380 
-387 GDELLRYTFNGYDS
+387 RYTFNGYDS
-401 KLIDNQNNEEFEFV
+401 KLIDNQTNEEFEFV
-415 TGRYVAERYLMD
+415 TGRYIAERYLLD

-464 LWKYILLGWAY
+464 LWKYILMGWSY
-475 EHNLALPDYT
+475 ENGLALPDFT
-485 PRKTFTGGLSRLLT
+485 PRKSFTGGLSRLLT

-518 ILTYGIHTDI
+518 ILTYGIETNI

-551 KAEYKSKSKKE
+551 KAEFGGKSKK
-562 MAKLEEL
+562 MRKLLE
-569 TPNTKEYN
+569 TMTKGTKEYT
-577 ETLQQANDYASESA
+577 ETEQKMNDFASESA

-624 NAAEET
+624 DAAEET
-630 TCSGRQCLRLMIS
+630 TCCGRQSLRLMIS

-660 DTPLFI
+660 DTPLFV
-666 KYKKNGVIDIKPISE
+666 KYNDSNLIDIKTIAE
-681 IIDEQSINI
+681 MIDEDSVEV
-690 DALGREY
+690 DVLGREY
-697 DYSNKEYQVL
+697 DYSKKNYKVL

-712 HDVNYIYRHKTNKPI
+712 CEPSYIYRHKTSKPI
-727 YEVTDG
+727 YTVSEGEMSID
-733 DMRIEVTEDHSLF
+733 VTEDHSLF
-746 NDKQEKIK
+746 TEDKKEIK
-754 PSEITES
+754 PSQIKS
-761 TSLEYYNDVV
+761 TTKLEYYTDK
-771 SCDTAFDLP
+771 
-780 SIIVSEMAKQV
+780 SIYTDFNTLTQ
-791 ATGELDRVP
+791 
-800 IFILNCN
+800 
-807 KETMSTFY
+807 KEY
-815 STFMDNYNLEIE
+815 DYV
-827 YSKTC
+827 SKTYGGTVAIMNADKLTKKIWFNLHKNDNFKTKKD
-832 LAGLMHIKR
+832 LAVFQFIKNS
-841 ILNGE
+841 L
-846 KGA
+846 

>member
-1 MTEVTKEEIDSFLN
+1 MAEVSKEQIESFLN
-15 GTDPQERI
+15 GSNPQERI

-31 ESKIHVVYRDEDGK
+31 SSKIHVIYRDEDGK
-45 MRIQH
+45 MRIEH

-62 VCTKLYGGNRE
+62 VCTKLYNGNRE
-73 TLKHQMRLY
+73 TLKQQMRLY

-89 RTNNSEG
+89 RTNNSDG
-96 TTPERMEKGF
+96 ITPDRMENGF
-106 KFMFY
+106 RFMFY
-111 ASIPMSYTKFLEFF
+111 AQIPMSYTKFLEFF
-125 ENGGCPVYGNKND
+125 ENGGCPVYGRKD
-138 TESSNRVQ
+138 DSSNRVQ

-172 DDLLRLTWDL
+172 DDLIRLTWDL

-201 NKGFQKIITVEGST
+201 NKGYQKIIAIEGDTQS
-215 PQEKANNEIFAID
+215 EKFENEIKAID
-228 EFFKIVHD
+228 EFFRIIRE

-252 NFIAVRLELAGT
+252 NFISVRLELAGT
-264 SLKEF
+264 SMKEF
-269 TKDYFNGVG
+269 TKDYFNGIG
-278 IYKKNKQSVLK
+278 IYKKNKQAVLK
-289 LGGEMEYFFPTVF
+289 LGGEMEYYFPTVF

-356 DLNKVYAFND
+356 NLNKVYAFND
-366 DNGHWFKTNSDTFN
+366 DNGNWFKTEPKTFEKTFTNSDGVVTN
-380 KTYKNDN
+380 
-387 GDELLRYTFNGYDS
+387 RYTFNGYDS
-401 KLIDNQNNEEFEFV
+401 KLIDNQTNEEFEFV
-415 TGRYVAERYLMD
+415 TGRYIAERYLLD

-464 LWKYILLGWAY
+464 LWKYILMGWSY
-475 EHNLALPDYT
+475 ENGLALPDFT
-485 PRKTFTGGLSRLLT
+485 PRKSFTGGLSRLLT

-518 ILTYGIHTDI
+518 ILSYGIETNI

-551 KAEYKSKSKKE
+551 KAEFGGKSKQ
-562 MAKLEEL
+562 MRKLLE
-569 TPNTKEYN
+569 TMTKGTKEYT
-577 ETLQQANDYASESA
+577 ETEQKMNDFASESA

-624 NAAEET
+624 DAAEET
-630 TCSGRQCLRLMIS
+630 TCCGRQSLRLMIS

-660 DTPLFI
+660 DTPLFV
-666 KYKKNGVIDIKPISE
+666 KYNDSNLIDIKTIAE
-681 IIDEQSINI
+681 MIDEDSVEV
-690 DALGREY
+690 DVLGREY
-697 DYSNKEYQVL
+697 DYSKKNYKVL

-712 HDVNYIYRHKTNKPI
+712 CEPSYIYRHKTSKPI
-727 YEVTDG
+727 YTVSEGEMSID
-733 DMRIEVTEDHSLF
+733 VTEDHSLF
-746 NDKQEKIK
+746 TEDKKEIK
-754 PSEITES
+754 PSQIKSNTK
-761 TSLEYYNDVV
+761 LEYYTDK
-771 SCDTAFDLP
+771 
-780 SIIVSEMAKQV
+780 SIYSDFNTVTQ
-791 ATGELDRVP
+791 
-800 IFILNCN
+800 
-807 KETMSTFY
+807 KEY
-815 STFMDNYNLEIE
+815 DYV
-827 YSKTC
+827 SKTYGGTVAIMNADKLTKKIWFNLHKNDNFKTKKDLAVFQFIKNC
-832 LAGLMHIKR
+832 L
-841 ILNGE
+841 
-846 KGA
+846 

>member
-1 MTEVTKEEIDSFLN
+1 MAEVSKEQIESFLN
-15 GTDPQERI
+15 GSNPQERI

-31 ESKIHVVYRDEDGK
+31 ESKIHVIYRDEDGK
-45 MRIQH
+45 MRIEH

-62 VCTKLYGGNRE
+62 VCTKLYNGNRE
-73 TLKHQMRLY
+73 TLKQQMRLY

-89 RTNNSEG
+89 RTNNSDG
-96 TTPERMEKGF
+96 ITPERMENGF
-106 KFMFY
+106 RFMFY
-111 ASIPMSYTKFLEFF
+111 AQIPMSYTKFLEFF
-125 ENGGCPVYGNKND
+125 ENGGCPVYGRKDDN
-138 TESSNRVQ
+138 SNRVQ

-201 NKGFQKIITVEGST
+201 NKGYQKIITIEGDTQS
-215 PQEKANNEIFAID
+215 EKFENEIKAID
-228 EFFKIVHD
+228 EFFRIIRE

-252 NFIAVRLELAGT
+252 NFISVRLELAGT
-264 SLKEF
+264 SMKEF

-278 IYKKNKQSVLK
+278 IYKKNKQAVLK
-289 LGGEMEYFFPTVF
+289 LGGEMEYYFPTVF

-356 DLNKVYAFND
+356 NLNKVYAFND
-366 DNGHWFKTNSDTFN
+366 DNGNWFKTEPKTFE
-380 KTYKNDN
+380 KTFTNNDGVVTN
-387 GDELLRYTFNGYDS
+387 RYTFNGYDS
-401 KLIDNQNNEEFEFV
+401 KLIDNQTNEEFEFV
-415 TGRYVAERYLMD
+415 TGRYIAERYLLD

-464 LWKYILLGWAY
+464 LWKYILMGWSY
-475 EHNLALPDYT
+475 ENGLALPDFT
-485 PRKTFTGGLSRLLT
+485 PRKSFTGGLSRLLT

-518 ILTYGIHTDI
+518 ILTYGIETNI

-551 KAEYKSKSKKE
+551 KAEFGGKSKK
-562 MAKLEEL
+562 MRKLLE
-569 TPNTKEYN
+569 TMTKGTKEYA
-577 ETLQQANDYASESA
+577 ETEQKMNDFASESA

-624 NAAEET
+624 DAAEET
-630 TCSGRQCLRLMIS
+630 TCCGRQSLRLMIS

-660 DTPLFI
+660 DTPLFV
-666 KYKKNGVIDIKPISE
+666 KYNDSNLIDIKTIAE
-681 IIDEQSINI
+681 MIDEDSVEV
-690 DALGREY
+690 DVLGREY
-697 DYSNKEYQVL
+697 DYSKKNYKVL

-712 HDVNYIYRHKTNKPI
+712 CEPSYIYRHKTSKPI
-727 YEVTDG
+727 YTVSEGEMSID
-733 DMRIEVTEDHSLF
+733 VTEDHSLF
-746 NDKQEKIK
+746 TEDKKEIK
-754 PSEITES
+754 PSEIKQNTR
-761 TSLEYYNDVV
+761 LEYHNGK
-771 SCDTAFDLP
+771 
-780 SIIVSEMAKQV
+780 SIYTDFNTVTQ
-791 ATGELDRVP
+791 
-800 IFILNCN
+800 
-807 KETMSTFY
+807 KEY
-815 STFMDNYNLEIE
+815 DYV
-827 YSKTC
+827 SKTYGGTVAIMNADKLTKKIWFNLHKNDTFKTKKD
-832 LAGLMHIKR
+832 LAVFQFIKNS
-841 ILNGE
+841 L
-846 KGA
+846 

>member
-1 MTEVTKEEIDSFLN
+1 MAEVSKEQIESFLN
-15 GTDPQERI
+15 GSNPQERI

-31 ESKIHVVYRDEDGK
+31 DSKIHVIYRDEDGK
-45 MRIQH
+45 MRIEH

-62 VCTKLYGGNRE
+62 VCTKLYNGNRE
-73 TLKHQMRLY
+73 TLKQQMRLY

-89 RTNNSEG
+89 RTNNSDG
-96 TTPERMEKGF
+96 ITPERMENGF
-106 KFMFY
+106 RFMFY
-111 ASIPMSYTKFLEFF
+111 AQIPMSYTKFLEFF
-125 ENGGCPVYGNKND
+125 ENGGCPVYGRKD
-138 TESSNRVQ
+138 DSSNRVQ

-201 NKGFQKIITVEGST
+201 NKGYQKIITIEGDTQS
-215 PQEKANNEIFAID
+215 EKFENEIKAID
-228 EFFKIVHD
+228 EFFRIIRE

-252 NFIAVRLELAGT
+252 NFISVRLELAGT
-264 SLKEF
+264 SMKEF

-278 IYKKNKQSVLK
+278 IYKKNKQAVLK
-289 LGGEMEYFFPTVF
+289 LGGEMEYYFPTVF

-356 DLNKVYAFND
+356 NLNKVYAFND
-366 DNGHWFKTNSDTFN
+366 DNGNWFKTEPKTFEKTFTNSDGVVTN
-380 KTYKNDN
+380 
-387 GDELLRYTFNGYDS
+387 RYTFNGYDS
-401 KLIDNQNNEEFEFV
+401 KLIDNQTNEEFEFV
-415 TGRYVAERYLMD
+415 TGRYIAERYLLD

-464 LWKYILLGWAY
+464 LWKYILMGWSY
-475 EHNLALPDYT
+475 ENGLALPDFT
-485 PRKTFTGGLSRLLT
+485 PRKSFTGGLSRLLT

-518 ILTYGIHTDI
+518 ILTYGIETNI

-551 KAEYKSKSKKE
+551 KAEFGGKSKK
-562 MAKLEEL
+562 MRKLLE
-569 TPNTKEYN
+569 TMTKGTKEYA
-577 ETLQQANDYASESA
+577 ETEQKMNDFASESA

-624 NAAEET
+624 DAAEET
-630 TCSGRQCLRLMIS
+630 TCCGRQSLRLMIS

-660 DTPLFI
+660 DTPLFV
-666 KYKKNGVIDIKPISE
+666 KYNDSNLIDIKTIAE
-681 IIDEQSINI
+681 MIDEDSVEV
-690 DALGREY
+690 DVLGREY
-697 DYSNKEYQVL
+697 DYSKKNYKVL

-712 HDVNYIYRHKTNKPI
+712 CEPNYIYRHKTSKPI
-727 YEVTDG
+727 YTVSEGEMSID
-733 DMRIEVTEDHSLF
+733 VTEDHSLF
-746 NDKQEKIK
+746 TEDKKEIK
-754 PSEITES
+754 PSEIKPNTR
-761 TSLEYYNDVV
+761 LEYHTDKSIYNDFNTVTQKKYDYV
-771 SCDTAFDLP
+771 
-780 SIIVSEMAKQV
+780 
-791 ATGELDRVP
+791 
-800 IFILNCN
+800 
-807 KETMSTFY
+807 
-815 STFMDNYNLEIE
+815 
-827 YSKTC
+827 SKTYGGTVAIMNADKLTKKIWFNLHKNDKFKTKKD
-832 LAGLMHIKR
+832 LAVFQFIKNS
-841 ILNGE
+841 L
-846 KGA
+846 

>member
-1 MTEVTKEEIDSFLN
+1 MAEVTKTQIENFLN
-15 GTDPQERI
+15 GTNPQERI
-23 IKIEGDYN
+23 IKVEGDYN
-31 ESKIHVVYRDEDGK
+31 ESKIHVIYRDENGK
-45 MRIQH
+45 MHIEH

-62 VCTKLYGGNRE
+62 VCTKLFGGNRE
-73 TLKHQMRLY
+73 VLKQQMRAY

-96 TTPERMEKGF
+96 YVSERMENGF
-106 KFMFY
+106 KYMFY
-111 ASIPMSYTKFLEFF
+111 ATIPMSYTKFLDFF
-125 ENGGCPVYGNKND
+125 EKGGCPVYGNRND
-138 TESSNRVQ
+138 DASGKQVQ

-182 ETEGLDPHVNAI
+182 ETEGLDPNVNAI
-194 SQIGIRT
+194 SQIGIYT
-201 NKGFQKIITVEGST
+201 NRGYKKIITIEGKT
-215 PQEKANNEIFAID
+215 PEEKIANEIAAID
-228 EFFKIVHD
+228 EFFQIIRQ

-246 TENFDW
+246 IFNFDFY
-252 NFIAVRLELAGT
+252 FIDTRLKLAGT
-264 SLKEF
+264 SMKEF
-269 TKDYFNGVG
+269 TKDYFNGIG
-278 IYKKNKQSVLK
+278 IYRKDKESVLK
-289 LGGEMEYFFPTVF
+289 LGGEMEYFKPTVF
-302 WGHNVT
+302 WGHNIT

-356 DLNKVYAFND
+356 DLNRVYAFND
-366 DNGHWFKTNSDTFN
+366 DNGHWFKTDSNTFE
-380 KTYKNDN
+380 KTYKTED
-387 GDELLRYTFNGYDS
+387 GTMSLRYNFNGYDS
-401 KLIDNQNNEEFEFV
+401 KLIDNESGEEFEFV
-415 TGRYVAERYLMD
+415 TGRYIAERYLMD

-464 LWKYILLGWAY
+464 LWKYILMAWSY
-475 EHNLALPDYT
+475 ENGLALPDFT
-485 PRKTFTGGLSRLLT
+485 PRKKFTGGLSRLLT

-518 ILTYGIHTDI
+518 ILTYGIETDI

-551 KAEYKSKSKKE
+551 KAEFGSKAKAMKKLLGQLV
-562 MAKLEEL
+562 A
-569 TPNTKEYN
+569 NTKEYL
-577 ETLQQANDYASESA
+577 EAEQKANDYASESA

-630 TCSGRQCLRLMIS
+630 TCSGRQALRLMIS
-643 HFVGLGY
+643 HFVGIGY

-666 KYKKNGVIDIKPISE
+666 KYNDSNLIDIKTISE
-681 IIDEQSINI
+681 LIDETQIQS
-690 DALGREY
+690 DVLGREY
-697 DYSNKEYQVL
+697 DSSKKDYKVL

-712 HDVNYIYRHKTNKPI
+712 CEPSYIYRHKTNKPI

-733 DMRIEVTEDHSLF
+733 GMRIEVTEDHSLF
-746 NDKQEKIK
+746 NEDKVKIK
-754 PSEITES
+754 PSEITAE
-761 TSLEYYNDVV
+761 TKLEYYDDKSIYKDFNTLDVGGCKEIQNKYGFV
-771 SCDTAFDLP
+771 TSL
-780 SIIVSEMAKQV
+780 
-791 ATGELDRVP
+791 
-800 IFILNCN
+800 LNA
-807 KETMSTFY
+807 
-815 STFMDNYNLEIE
+815 
-827 YSKTC
+827 SKTLKDAWLLIHKDDKFVTKKD
-832 LAGLMHIKR
+832 LAIVNFVKR
-841 ILNGE
+841 CVLG
-846 KGA
+846 

>member
-1 MTEVTKEEIDSFLN
+1 MAEVSKEQIESFLN
-15 GTDPQERI
+15 GSNPQERI

-31 ESKIHVVYRDEDGK
+31 DSKIHVIYRDEDGK
-45 MRIQH
+45 MRIEH

-62 VCTKLYGGNRE
+62 VCTKLYNGNRE
-73 TLKHQMRLY
+73 TLKQQMRLY

-89 RTNNSEG
+89 RTNNSDG
-96 TTPERMEKGF
+96 ITPERMENGF
-106 KFMFY
+106 RFIFY
-111 ASIPMSYTKFLEFF
+111 AQIPMSYTKFLEFF
-125 ENGGCPVYGNKND
+125 ENGGCPVYGKRD
-138 TESSNRVQ
+138 DSSNRVQ

-201 NKGFQKIITVEGST
+201 NKGYQKIITIEGDTQS
-215 PQEKANNEIFAID
+215 EKFENEIKAID
-228 EFFKIVHD
+228 EFFRIIRE

-252 NFIAVRLELAGT
+252 NFISVRLELAGT
-264 SLKEF
+264 SMKEF

-278 IYKKNKQSVLK
+278 IYKKNKQAVLK
-289 LGGEMEYFFPTVF
+289 LGGEMEYYFPTVF

-356 DLNKVYAFND
+356 NLNKVYAFND
-366 DNGHWFKTNSDTFN
+366 DNGNWFKTEPKTFEKTFTNSDGVVTN
-380 KTYKNDN
+380 
-387 GDELLRYTFNGYDS
+387 RYTFNGYDS
-401 KLIDNQNNEEFEFV
+401 KLIDNQTNEEFEFV
-415 TGRYVAERYLMD
+415 TGRYIAERYLLD

-464 LWKYILLGWAY
+464 LWKYILMGWSY
-475 EHNLALPDYT
+475 ENGLALPDFT
-485 PRKTFTGGLSRLLT
+485 PRKSFTGGLSRLLT

-518 ILTYGIHTDI
+518 ILTYGIETNI

-551 KAEYKSKSKKE
+551 KAEFGGKSKK
-562 MAKLEEL
+562 MRKLLE
-569 TPNTKEYN
+569 TMTKGTKEYA
-577 ETLQQANDYASESA
+577 ETEQKMNDFASESA

-624 NAAEET
+624 DAAEET
-630 TCSGRQCLRLMIS
+630 TCCGRQSLRLMIS

-660 DTPLFI
+660 DTPLFV
-666 KYKKNGVIDIKPISE
+666 KYNDSNLIDIKTIAE
-681 IIDEQSINI
+681 MIDEDSVEV
-690 DALGREY
+690 DVLGREY
-697 DYSNKEYQVL
+697 DYSKKNYKVL

-712 HDVNYIYRHKTNKPI
+712 CEPSYIYRHKTSKPI
-727 YEVTDG
+727 YTVSEGEMSID
-733 DMRIEVTEDHSLF
+733 VTEDHSLF
-746 NDKQEKIK
+746 TEDKKEIK
-754 PSEITES
+754 PSQIKS
-761 TSLEYYNDVV
+761 TTKLEYYTDK
-771 SCDTAFDLP
+771 
-780 SIIVSEMAKQV
+780 SIYSDFNTLTQ
-791 ATGELDRVP
+791 
-800 IFILNCN
+800 
-807 KETMSTFY
+807 KEY
-815 STFMDNYNLEIE
+815 DYV
-827 YSKTC
+827 SKTYGGTVAIMNADKLTKKIWFNLHKNDTFKTKKD
-832 LAGLMHIKR
+832 LAVFQFIKNS
-841 ILNGE
+841 L
-846 KGA
+846 

>member
-1 MTEVTKEEIDSFLN
+1 MAEVTKEEIDSFLN
-15 GTDPQERI
+15 GTNPQERI

-31 ESKIHVVYRDEDGK
+31 ESKIHVIYRDEDGK

-62 VCTKLYGGNRE
+62 VCTKLYGGKRDV
-73 TLKHQMRLY
+73 LKSQMRLY

-89 RTNNSEG
+89 RTNNSDG
-96 TTPERMEKGF
+96 VTPERMEKGF

-138 TESSNRVQ
+138 ANGSNKVQ
-146 EFIAVS
+146 EFIAIS

-182 ETEGLDPHVNAI
+182 ETEGLDPHINAI

-201 NKGFQKIITVEGST
+201 NKGFQKIITVEGNT
-215 PQEKANNEIFAID
+215 PTEKLTNEIAAID

-252 NFIAVRLELAGT
+252 NFIAVRLELAGS

-278 IYKKNKQSVLK
+278 IYKKNKQAVLK

-366 DNGHWFKTNSDTFN
+366 DNGHWFKTDDKTFN
-380 KTYKNDN
+380 KTYKNEN
-387 GDELLRYTFNGYDS
+387 GEEALRYTFNGYDS

-551 KAEYKSKSKKE
+551 KADFKGKSKKE
-562 MAKLEEL
+562 MKKLESL
-569 TPNTKEYN
+569 VPNTKEYDD
-577 ETLQQANDYASESA
+577 TLQRANDYASESA

-666 KYKKNGVIDIKPISE
+666 KYKKSGLIDIKPISE
-681 IIDEQSINI
+681 IINEKSIEV

-697 DYSNKEYQVL
+697 DNSEKDYQVL

-712 HDVNYIYRHKTNKPI
+712 HDVNYVYRHKTNKPI
-727 YEVTDG
+727 YEVVDG
-733 DMRIEVTEDHSLF
+733 DMHVEVTEDHSLF

-754 PSEITES
+754 PSEINNNTK
-761 TSLEYYNDVV
+761 LEY
-771 SCDTAFDLP
+771 TTILP
-780 SIIVSEMAKQV
+780 ISDEFINVEK
-791 ATGELDRVP
+791 ELINKFANELANHKIDRIP
-800 IFILNCN
+800 ISILNSKIEDK
-807 KETMSTFY
+807 KEFYKTFIEC
-815 STFMDNYNLEIE
+815 SKENVE
-827 YSKTC
+827 YSKC
-832 LAGLMHIKR
+832 CIAGLQLIRREIYGK
-841 ILNGE
+841 
-846 KGA
+846 K

>member
-1 MTEVTKEEIDSFLN
+1 MAEVSKEQIESFLN
-15 GTDPQERI
+15 GSNPQERI

-31 ESKIHVVYRDEDGK
+31 DSKIHVIYRDEDGK
-45 MRIQH
+45 MRIEH

-62 VCTKLYGGNRE
+62 VCTKLYNGNRE
-73 TLKHQMRLY
+73 TLKQQMRLY

-89 RTNNSEG
+89 RTNNSDG
-96 TTPERMEKGF
+96 ITPERMENGF
-106 KFMFY
+106 RFMFY
-111 ASIPMSYTKFLEFF
+111 AQIPMSYTKFLEFF
-125 ENGGCPVYGNKND
+125 ENGGCPVYGRKD
-138 TESSNRVQ
+138 DSSNRVQ

-201 NKGFQKIITVEGST
+201 NKGYQKIITIEGDTQS
-215 PQEKANNEIFAID
+215 EKFENEIKAID
-228 EFFKIVHD
+228 EFFRIIRE

-252 NFIAVRLELAGT
+252 NFISVRLELAGT
-264 SLKEF
+264 SMKEF

-278 IYKKNKQSVLK
+278 IYKKNKQAVLK
-289 LGGEMEYFFPTVF
+289 LGGEMEYYFPTVF

-356 DLNKVYAFND
+356 NLNKVYAFND
-366 DNGHWFKTNSDTFN
+366 DNGNWFKTEPKTFEKTFTNSDGVVTN
-380 KTYKNDN
+380 
-387 GDELLRYTFNGYDS
+387 RYTFNGYDS
-401 KLIDNQNNEEFEFV
+401 KLIDNQTNEEFEFV
-415 TGRYVAERYLMD
+415 TGRYIAERYLLD

-464 LWKYILLGWAY
+464 LWKYILMGWSY
-475 EHNLALPDYT
+475 ENGLALPDFT
-485 PRKTFTGGLSRLLT
+485 PRKSFTGGLSRLLT

-518 ILTYGIHTDI
+518 ILTYGIETNI

-551 KAEYKSKSKKE
+551 KAEFGGKSKQ
-562 MAKLEEL
+562 MRKLLE
-569 TPNTKEYN
+569 TMTKGTKEYA
-577 ETLQQANDYASESA
+577 ETEQKMNDFASESA

-624 NAAEET
+624 DAAEET
-630 TCSGRQCLRLMIS
+630 TCCGRQSLRLMIS

-660 DTPLFI
+660 DTPLFV
-666 KYKKNGVIDIKPISE
+666 KYNDSNLIDIKTIAE
-681 IIDEQSINI
+681 MIDEDSVEV
-690 DALGREY
+690 DVLGREY
-697 DYSNKEYQVL
+697 DYSKKNYKVL

-712 HDVNYIYRHKTNKPI
+712 CEPSYIYRHKTSKPI
-727 YEVTDG
+727 YTVSEGEMSID
-733 DMRIEVTEDHSLF
+733 VTEDHSLF
-746 NDKQEKIK
+746 TEDKKEIK
-754 PSEITES
+754 PSEIKPNTR
-761 TSLEYYNDVV
+761 LEYHTDKSIYTDFNTVTQKEYDYVAKTYGGTVAIMNADKLTKKIWFNLHKND
-771 SCDTAFDLP
+771 TFKTKKDLA
-780 SIIVSEMAKQV
+780 VFQ
-791 ATGELDRVP
+791 
-800 IFILNCN
+800 FIKNSL
-807 KETMSTFY
+807 
-815 STFMDNYNLEIE
+815 
-827 YSKTC
+827 
-832 LAGLMHIKR
+832 
-841 ILNGE
+841 
-846 KGA
+846 

>member
-1 MTEVTKEEIDSFLN
+1 MAEVSKEQIESFLN
-15 GTDPQERI
+15 GSNPQERI

-31 ESKIHVVYRDEDGK
+31 DSKIHVIYRDEDGK
-45 MRIQH
+45 MRIEH

-62 VCTKLYGGNRE
+62 VCTKLYNGNRE
-73 TLKHQMRLY
+73 TLKQQMRLY

-89 RTNNSEG
+89 RTNNSDG
-96 TTPERMEKGF
+96 ITPERMENGF
-106 KFMFY
+106 RFMFY
-111 ASIPMSYTKFLEFF
+111 AQIPMSYTKFLEFF
-125 ENGGCPVYGNKND
+125 ENGGCPVYGRKD
-138 TESSNRVQ
+138 DSSNRVQ

-201 NKGFQKIITVEGST
+201 NKGYQKIITIEGDTQS
-215 PQEKANNEIFAID
+215 EKFENEIKAID
-228 EFFKIVHD
+228 EFFRIIRE

-252 NFIAVRLELAGT
+252 NFISVRLELAGT
-264 SLKEF
+264 SMKEF
-269 TKDYFNGVG
+269 TKDYFNGIG
-278 IYKKNKQSVLK
+278 IYKKNKQAVLK
-289 LGGEMEYFFPTVF
+289 LGGEMEYYFPTVF

-356 DLNKVYAFND
+356 NLNKVYAFNN
-366 DNGHWFKTNSDTFN
+366 DNGNWFKTEPKTFEKTFTNSDGVVTN
-380 KTYKNDN
+380 
-387 GDELLRYTFNGYDS
+387 RYTFNGYNS
-401 KLIDNQNNEEFEFV
+401 KLIDNQTNEEFEFV
-415 TGRYVAERYLMD
+415 TGRYIAERYLLD

-464 LWKYILLGWAY
+464 LWKYILMGWSY
-475 EHNLALPDYT
+475 ENGLALPDFT
-485 PRKTFTGGLSRLLT
+485 PRKSFTGGLSRLLT

-518 ILTYGIHTDI
+518 ILTYGIETNI

-551 KAEYKSKSKKE
+551 KAEFGGKSKQ
-562 MAKLEEL
+562 MRKLLE
-569 TPNTKEYN
+569 TMTKGTKEYA
-577 ETLQQANDYASESA
+577 ETEQKMNDFASESA

-624 NAAEET
+624 DAAEET
-630 TCSGRQCLRLMIS
+630 TCCGRQSLRLMIS

-660 DTPLFI
+660 DTPLFV
-666 KYKKNGVIDIKPISE
+666 KYNDSNLIDIKTIAE
-681 IIDEQSINI
+681 MIDEDSVEV
-690 DALGREY
+690 DVLGREY
-697 DYSNKEYQVL
+697 DYSKKNYKVL

-712 HDVNYIYRHKTNKPI
+712 CEPSYIYRHKTSKPI
-727 YEVTDG
+727 YTVSEGEMSID
-733 DMRIEVTEDHSLF
+733 VTEDHSLF
-746 NDKQEKIK
+746 TEDKKEIK
-754 PSEITES
+754 PSEIKPNTR
-761 TSLEYYNDVV
+761 LEYHTDKSIYNDFNTVTQKEYDYV
-771 SCDTAFDLP
+771 
-780 SIIVSEMAKQV
+780 AKTYGGTV
-791 ATGELDRVP
+791 AIMNADKLTKKIWFNLHKNDNFKTKKELAVFQ
-800 IFILNCN
+800 FIKNSL
-807 KETMSTFY
+807 
-815 STFMDNYNLEIE
+815 
-827 YSKTC
+827 
-832 LAGLMHIKR
+832 
-841 ILNGE
+841 
-846 KGA
+846 

>member
-1 MTEVTKEEIDSFLN
+1 MAEVSKEQIESFLN
-15 GTDPQERI
+15 GSNPQERI

-31 ESKIHVVYRDEDGK
+31 DSKIHVIYRDEDGK
-45 MRIQH
+45 MRIEH

-62 VCTKLYGGNRE
+62 VCTKLYNGNRE
-73 TLKHQMRLY
+73 TLKQQMRLY

-89 RTNNSEG
+89 RTNNSDG
-96 TTPERMEKGF
+96 ITPERMENGF
-106 KFMFY
+106 RFMFY
-111 ASIPMSYTKFLEFF
+111 AQIPMSYTKFLEFF
-125 ENGGCPVYGNKND
+125 ENGGCPVYGRKD
-138 TESSNRVQ
+138 DSSNRVQ

-201 NKGFQKIITVEGST
+201 NKGYQKIITIEGDTQS
-215 PQEKANNEIFAID
+215 EKFENEIKAID
-228 EFFKIVHD
+228 EFFRIIRE

-252 NFIAVRLELAGT
+252 NFISVRLELAGT
-264 SLKEF
+264 SMKEF

-278 IYKKNKQSVLK
+278 IYKKNKQAVLK
-289 LGGEMEYFFPTVF
+289 LGGEMEYYFPTVF

-356 DLNKVYAFND
+356 NLNKVYAFND
-366 DNGHWFKTNSDTFN
+366 DNGNWFKTEPKTFE
-380 KTYKNDN
+380 KTFTNNDGVVTN
-387 GDELLRYTFNGYDS
+387 RYTFNGYDS
-401 KLIDNQNNEEFEFV
+401 KLIDNQTNEEFEFV
-415 TGRYVAERYLMD
+415 TGRYIAERYLLD

-464 LWKYILLGWAY
+464 LWKYILMGWSY
-475 EHNLALPDYT
+475 ENGLALPDFT
-485 PRKTFTGGLSRLLT
+485 PRKSFTGGLSRLLT

-518 ILTYGIHTDI
+518 ILSYGIETNI

-551 KAEYKSKSKKE
+551 KAEFGGKSKQ
-562 MAKLEEL
+562 MRKLLE
-569 TPNTKEYN
+569 TMTKGTKEYA
-577 ETLQQANDYASESA
+577 ETEQKMNDFASESA

-624 NAAEET
+624 DAAEET
-630 TCSGRQCLRLMIS
+630 TCCGRQSLRLMIS

-660 DTPLFI
+660 DTPLFV
-666 KYKKNGVIDIKPISE
+666 KYNDSNLIDIKTIAE
-681 IIDEQSINI
+681 MIDEDSVEV
-690 DALGREY
+690 DVLGREY
-697 DYSNKEYQVL
+697 DYSKKNYKVL

-712 HDVNYIYRHKTNKPI
+712 CEPSYIYRHKTSKPI
-727 YEVTDG
+727 YTVSEGEMSID
-733 DMRIEVTEDHSLF
+733 VTEDHSLF
-746 NDKQEKIK
+746 TEDKKEIK
-754 PSEITES
+754 PSQIKS
-761 TSLEYYNDVV
+761 TTKLEYFNDKSIYSDFNTVTQKEYNYV
-771 SCDTAFDLP
+771 
-780 SIIVSEMAKQV
+780 
-791 ATGELDRVP
+791 
-800 IFILNCN
+800 
-807 KETMSTFY
+807 
-815 STFMDNYNLEIE
+815 
-827 YSKTC
+827 SKTYGGTVAIMNADKLTKKIWFNLHKNDTFKTKKD
-832 LAGLMHIKR
+832 LAVFQFIKNS
-841 ILNGE
+841 L
-846 KGA
+846 

>member
-1 MTEVTKEEIDSFLN
+1 MAEVSKEQIESFLN
-15 GTDPQERI
+15 GSNPQERI

-31 ESKIHVVYRDEDGK
+31 DSKIHVIYRDEDGK
-45 MRIQH
+45 MRIEH

-62 VCTKLYGGNRE
+62 VCTKLYNGNRE
-73 TLKHQMRLY
+73 TLKQQMRLY

-89 RTNNSEG
+89 RTNNSDG
-96 TTPERMEKGF
+96 ITPERMENGF
-106 KFMFY
+106 RFMFY
-111 ASIPMSYTKFLEFF
+111 AQIPMSYTKFLEFF
-125 ENGGCPVYGNKND
+125 ENGGCPVYGRKD
-138 TESSNRVQ
+138 DSSNRVQ

-201 NKGFQKIITVEGST
+201 NKGYQKIITIEGDTQS
-215 PQEKANNEIFAID
+215 EKFENEIKAID
-228 EFFKIVHD
+228 EFFRIIRE

-252 NFIAVRLELAGT
+252 NFISVRLELAGT
-264 SLKEF
+264 SMKEF

-278 IYKKNKQSVLK
+278 IYKKNKQAVLK
-289 LGGEMEYFFPTVF
+289 LGGEMEYYFPTVF

-356 DLNKVYAFND
+356 NLNKVYAFND
-366 DNGHWFKTNSDTFN
+366 DNGNWFKTEPKTFEKTFTNSDGVVTN
-380 KTYKNDN
+380 
-387 GDELLRYTFNGYDS
+387 RYTFNGYDS
-401 KLIDNQNNEEFEFV
+401 KLIDNQTNEEFEFV
-415 TGRYVAERYLMD
+415 TGRYIAERYLLD

-464 LWKYILLGWAY
+464 LWKYILMGWSY
-475 EHNLALPDYT
+475 ENGLALPDFT
-485 PRKTFTGGLSRLLT
+485 PRKSFTGGLSRLLT

-518 ILTYGIHTDI
+518 ILSYGIETNI

-551 KAEYKSKSKKE
+551 KAEFGGKSKQ
-562 MAKLEEL
+562 MRKLLE
-569 TPNTKEYN
+569 TMTKGTKEYA
-577 ETLQQANDYASESA
+577 ETEQKMNDFASESA

-624 NAAEET
+624 DAAEET
-630 TCSGRQCLRLMIS
+630 TCCGRQSLRLMIS

-660 DTPLFI
+660 DTPLFV
-666 KYKKNGVIDIKPISE
+666 KYNDSNLIDIKTIAE
-681 IIDEQSINI
+681 MIDEDSVEV
-690 DALGREY
+690 DVLGREY
-697 DYSNKEYQVL
+697 DYSKKNYKVL

-712 HDVNYIYRHKTNKPI
+712 CEPSYIYRHKTSKPI
-727 YEVTDG
+727 YTVSEGEMSID
-733 DMRIEVTEDHSLF
+733 ITEDHSLF
-746 NDKQEKIK
+746 TEDKKEIK
-754 PSEITES
+754 PSQIKS
-761 TSLEYYNDVV
+761 TTKLEYFNDKSIYSDFNTVTQKEYNYV
-771 SCDTAFDLP
+771 
-780 SIIVSEMAKQV
+780 
-791 ATGELDRVP
+791 
-800 IFILNCN
+800 
-807 KETMSTFY
+807 
-815 STFMDNYNLEIE
+815 
-827 YSKTC
+827 SKTYGGTVAIMNADKLTKKIWFNLHKNDTFKTKKD
-832 LAGLMHIKR
+832 LAVFQFIKNS
-841 ILNGE
+841 L
-846 KGA
+846 

>member
-1 MTEVTKEEIDSFLN
+1 MAEVSKEQIESFLN
-15 GTDPQERI
+15 GSNPQERI

-31 ESKIHVVYRDEDGK
+31 DSKIHVIYRDEDGK
-45 MRIQH
+45 MRIEH

-62 VCTKLYGGNRE
+62 VCTKLYNGNRE
-73 TLKHQMRLY
+73 TLKQQMRLY

-89 RTNNSEG
+89 RTNNSDG
-96 TTPERMEKGF
+96 ITPERMENGF
-106 KFMFY
+106 RFMFY
-111 ASIPMSYTKFLEFF
+111 AQIPMSYTKFLEFF
-125 ENGGCPVYGNKND
+125 ENGGCPVYGKRD
-138 TESSNRVQ
+138 DSSNRVQ

-201 NKGFQKIITVEGST
+201 NKGYQKIITIEGDTQS
-215 PQEKANNEIFAID
+215 EKFENEIKAID
-228 EFFKIVHD
+228 EFFRIIRE

-252 NFIAVRLELAGT
+252 NFISVRLELAG
-264 SLKEF
+264 SSMKEF
-269 TKDYFNGVG
+269 TKDYFNGIG
-278 IYKKNKQSVLK
+278 IYKKNKQAVLK
-289 LGGEMEYFFPTVF
+289 LGGEMEYYFPTVF

-356 DLNKVYAFND
+356 NLNKVYAFND
-366 DNGHWFKTNSDTFN
+366 DNGNWFKTEPKTFEKTFTNSDGAVTN
-380 KTYKNDN
+380 
-387 GDELLRYTFNGYDS
+387 RYTFNGYDS
-401 KLIDNQNNEEFEFV
+401 KLIDNQTNEEFEFV
-415 TGRYVAERYLMD
+415 TGRYIAERYLLD
-427 DLWEGDR
+427 DLWEGDK

-464 LWKYILLGWAY
+464 LWKYILMGWSY
-475 EHNLALPDYT
+475 ENGLALPDFT
-485 PRKTFTGGLSRLLT
+485 PRKSFTGGLSRLLT

-518 ILTYGIHTDI
+518 ILTYGIETNI

-551 KAEYKSKSKKE
+551 KAEFGGKSKQ
-562 MAKLEEL
+562 MRKLLE
-569 TPNTKEYN
+569 TMTKGTKEYA
-577 ETLQQANDYASESA
+577 ETEQKMNDFASESA

-624 NAAEET
+624 DAAEET
-630 TCSGRQCLRLMIS
+630 TCCGRQSLRLMIS

-660 DTPLFI
+660 DTPLFV
-666 KYKKNGVIDIKPISE
+666 KYNDSNLIDIKTIAE
-681 IIDEQSINI
+681 MIDEDSVEV
-690 DALGREY
+690 DVLGREY
-697 DYSNKEYQVL
+697 DYSKKDYKVL

-712 HDVNYIYRHKTNKPI
+712 CEPSYIYRHKTSKPI
-727 YEVTDG
+727 YTVSEGEMSID
-733 DMRIEVTEDHSLF
+733 VTEDHSLF
-746 NDKQEKIK
+746 TEDKKEIK
-754 PSEITES
+754 PSQIKS
-761 TSLEYYNDVV
+761 TTKLEYYTDK
-771 SCDTAFDLP
+771 
-780 SIIVSEMAKQV
+780 SIYTDFNTVTQ
-791 ATGELDRVP
+791 
-800 IFILNCN
+800 
-807 KETMSTFY
+807 KEY
-815 STFMDNYNLEIE
+815 DYV
-827 YSKTC
+827 SKTYGGTVAIMNADKLTKKIWFNLHKNDKFKTKKE
-832 LAGLMHIKR
+832 LAVFQFIKNS
-841 ILNGE
+841 L
-846 KGA
+846 

>member
-1 MTEVTKEEIDSFLN
+1 MAEVSKEQIESFLN
-15 GTDPQERI
+15 GSNPQERI

-31 ESKIHVVYRDEDGK
+31 ESKIHVIYRDEDGK
-45 MRIQH
+45 MRIEH

-62 VCTKLYGGNRE
+62 VCTKLYNGNRE
-73 TLKHQMRLY
+73 TLKQQMHLY

-89 RTNNSEG
+89 RTNNSDG
-96 TTPERMEKGF
+96 ITPERMENGF
-106 KFMFY
+106 RFMFY
-111 ASIPMSYTKFLEFF
+111 AQIPMSYTKFLEFF
-125 ENGGCPVYGNKND
+125 ENGGCPVYGRKD
-138 TESSNRVQ
+138 DSSNRVQ

-201 NKGFQKIITVEGST
+201 NKGYQKIITIEGDTQS
-215 PQEKANNEIFAID
+215 EKFENEIKAID
-228 EFFKIVHD
+228 EFFRIIRE

-252 NFIAVRLELAGT
+252 NFISVRLELAGT
-264 SLKEF
+264 SMKEF
-269 TKDYFNGVG
+269 TKDYFNGIG
-278 IYKKNKQSVLK
+278 IYKKNKQAVLK
-289 LGGEMEYFFPTVF
+289 LGGEMEYYFPTVF

-322 SMKKADLKY
+322 SMKKTDLKY

-356 DLNKVYAFND
+356 NLNKVYAFND
-366 DNGHWFKTNSDTFN
+366 DNGNWFKTEPKTFEKTFTNSDGVVTN
-380 KTYKNDN
+380 
-387 GDELLRYTFNGYDS
+387 RYTFNGYDS
-401 KLIDNQNNEEFEFV
+401 KLIDNQTNEEFEFV
-415 TGRYVAERYLMD
+415 TGRYIAERYLLD

-464 LWKYILLGWAY
+464 LWKYILMGWSY
-475 EHNLALPDYT
+475 ENGLALPDFT
-485 PRKTFTGGLSRLLT
+485 PRKSFTGGLSRLLT

-518 ILTYGIHTDI
+518 ILTYGIETNI

-551 KAEYKSKSKKE
+551 KAEFGGKSKQ
-562 MAKLEEL
+562 MRKLLE
-569 TPNTKEYN
+569 TMTKGTKEYA
-577 ETLQQANDYASESA
+577 ETEQKMNDFASESA

-624 NAAEET
+624 DAAEET
-630 TCSGRQCLRLMIS
+630 TCCGRQSLRLMIS

-660 DTPLFI
+660 DTPLFV
-666 KYKKNGVIDIKPISE
+666 KYNDSNLIDIKTIAE
-681 IIDEQSINI
+681 MIDEDSVEV
-690 DALGREY
+690 DVLGREY
-697 DYSNKEYQVL
+697 DYSKKNYKVL

-712 HDVNYIYRHKTNKPI
+712 CEPSYIYRHKTSKPI
-727 YEVTDG
+727 YTVSEGEMSID
-733 DMRIEVTEDHSLF
+733 VTEDHSLF
-746 NDKQEKIK
+746 TEDKKEIK
-754 PSEITES
+754 PSEIKQNTR
-761 TSLEYYNDVV
+761 LEYHNGK
-771 SCDTAFDLP
+771 
-780 SIIVSEMAKQV
+780 SIYTDFNTVTQ
-791 ATGELDRVP
+791 
-800 IFILNCN
+800 
-807 KETMSTFY
+807 KEY
-815 STFMDNYNLEIE
+815 DYV
-827 YSKTC
+827 SKTYGGTVAIMNADKLTKKIWFNLHKNDKFKTKKD
-832 LAGLMHIKR
+832 LAVFQFIKNS
-841 ILNGE
+841 L
-846 KGA
+846 

>member
-1 MTEVTKEEIDSFLN
+1 MAEVSKEQIESFLN
-15 GTDPQERI
+15 GSNPQERI

-31 ESKIHVVYRDEDGK
+31 DSKIHVIYRDEDGK
-45 MRIQH
+45 MRIEH

-62 VCTKLYGGNRE
+62 VCTKLYNGNRE
-73 TLKHQMRLY
+73 TLKQQMRLY

-89 RTNNSEG
+89 RTNNSDG
-96 TTPERMEKGF
+96 ITPERMENGF
-106 KFMFY
+106 RFMFY
-111 ASIPMSYTKFLEFF
+111 AQIPMSYTKFLEFF
-125 ENGGCPVYGNKND
+125 ENGGCPVYGRKD
-138 TESSNRVQ
+138 DSSNRVQ

-201 NKGFQKIITVEGST
+201 NKGYQKIITIEGDTQS
-215 PQEKANNEIFAID
+215 EKFENEIKAID
-228 EFFKIVHD
+228 EFFRIIRE

-252 NFIAVRLELAGT
+252 NFISVRLELAGT
-264 SLKEF
+264 SMKEF

-278 IYKKNKQSVLK
+278 IYKKNKQAVLK
-289 LGGEMEYFFPTVF
+289 LGGEMEYYFPTVF

-356 DLNKVYAFND
+356 NLNKVYAFND
-366 DNGHWFKTNSDTFN
+366 DNGNWFKTEPKTFEKTFTNSDGVVTN
-380 KTYKNDN
+380 
-387 GDELLRYTFNGYDS
+387 RYTFNGYDS
-401 KLIDNQNNEEFEFV
+401 KLIDNQTNEEFEFV
-415 TGRYVAERYLMD
+415 TGRYIAERYLLD

-464 LWKYILLGWAY
+464 LWKYILMGWSY
-475 EHNLALPDYT
+475 ENGLALPDFT
-485 PRKTFTGGLSRLLT
+485 PRKSFTGGLSRLLT

-518 ILTYGIHTDI
+518 ILTYGIETNI

-551 KAEYKSKSKKE
+551 KAEFGGKSKK
-562 MAKLEEL
+562 MRKLLE
-569 TPNTKEYN
+569 TMTKGTKEYA
-577 ETLQQANDYASESA
+577 ETEQKMNDFASESA

-624 NAAEET
+624 DAAEET
-630 TCSGRQCLRLMIS
+630 TCCGRQSLRLMIS

-660 DTPLFI
+660 DTPLFV
-666 KYKKNGVIDIKPISE
+666 KYNDSNLIDIKTIAE
-681 IIDEQSINI
+681 MIDEDSVEV
-690 DALGREY
+690 DVLGREY
-697 DYSNKEYQVL
+697 DYSKKNYKVL

-712 HDVNYIYRHKTNKPI
+712 CEPSYIYRHKTSKPI
-727 YEVTDG
+727 YTVSEGEMSID
-733 DMRIEVTEDHSLF
+733 VTEDHSLF
-746 NDKQEKIK
+746 TEDKKEIK
-754 PSEITES
+754 PSQIKS
-761 TSLEYYNDVV
+761 TTKLEYYTDK
-771 SCDTAFDLP
+771 
-780 SIIVSEMAKQV
+780 SIYSDFNTLTQ
-791 ATGELDRVP
+791 
-800 IFILNCN
+800 
-807 KETMSTFY
+807 KEY
-815 STFMDNYNLEIE
+815 DYV
-827 YSKTC
+827 SKTYGGTVAIMNADKLTKKIWFNLHKNDNFKTKKDLAVFQFIKNC
-832 LAGLMHIKR
+832 L
-841 ILNGE
+841 
-846 KGA
+846 

>member
-1 MTEVTKEEIDSFLN
+1 MAEVSKEQIESFLN
-15 GTDPQERI
+15 GSNPQERI

-31 ESKIHVVYRDEDGK
+31 DSKIHVIYRDEDGK
-45 MRIQH
+45 MRIEH

-62 VCTKLYGGNRE
+62 VCTKLYNGNRE
-73 TLKHQMRLY
+73 TLKQQMRLY

-89 RTNNSEG
+89 RTNNSDG
-96 TTPERMEKGF
+96 ITPERMENGF
-106 KFMFY
+106 RFMFY
-111 ASIPMSYTKFLEFF
+111 AQIPMSYTKFLEFF
-125 ENGGCPVYGNKND
+125 ENGGCPVYGRKD
-138 TESSNRVQ
+138 DSSNRVQ

-201 NKGFQKIITVEGST
+201 NKGYQKIITIEGDTQS
-215 PQEKANNEIFAID
+215 EKFENEIKAID
-228 EFFKIVHD
+228 EFFRIIRE

-252 NFIAVRLELAGT
+252 NFISVRLELAGT
-264 SLKEF
+264 SMKEF

-278 IYKKNKQSVLK
+278 IYKKNKQAVLK
-289 LGGEMEYFFPTVF
+289 LGGEMEYYFPTVF

-356 DLNKVYAFND
+356 NLNKVYAFND
-366 DNGHWFKTNSDTFN
+366 DNGNWFKTEPKTFEKTFTNSDGVVTN
-380 KTYKNDN
+380 
-387 GDELLRYTFNGYDS
+387 RYTFNGYDS
-401 KLIDNQNNEEFEFV
+401 KLIDNQTNEEFEFV
-415 TGRYVAERYLMD
+415 TGRYIAERYLLD

-464 LWKYILLGWAY
+464 LWKYILMGWSY
-475 EHNLALPDYT
+475 ENGLALPDFT
-485 PRKTFTGGLSRLLT
+485 PRKSFTGGLSRLLT

-518 ILTYGIHTDI
+518 ILTYGIETNI

-551 KAEYKSKSKKE
+551 KTEFGGKSKQ
-562 MAKLEEL
+562 MRKLLE
-569 TPNTKEYN
+569 TMTKGTKEYA
-577 ETLQQANDYASESA
+577 ETEQKMNDFASESA

-624 NAAEET
+624 DAAEET
-630 TCSGRQCLRLMIS
+630 TCCGRQSLRLMIS

-660 DTPLFI
+660 DTPLFV
-666 KYKKNGVIDIKPISE
+666 KYNDSNLIDIKTIAE
-681 IIDEQSINI
+681 MIDEDSVEV
-690 DALGREY
+690 DVLGREY
-697 DYSNKEYQVL
+697 DYSKKNYKVL

-712 HDVNYIYRHKTNKPI
+712 CEPSYIYRHKTSKPI
-727 YEVTDG
+727 YTVSEGEMSID
-733 DMRIEVTEDHSLF
+733 VTEDHSLF
-746 NDKQEKIK
+746 TEDKKEIK
-754 PSEITES
+754 PSQIKS
-761 TSLEYYNDVV
+761 TTKLEYYTDK
-771 SCDTAFDLP
+771 
-780 SIIVSEMAKQV
+780 SIYSDFNTLTQ
-791 ATGELDRVP
+791 
-800 IFILNCN
+800 
-807 KETMSTFY
+807 KEY
-815 STFMDNYNLEIE
+815 DYV
-827 YSKTC
+827 SKTYGGTVAIMNADKLTKKIWFNLHKNDNFKTKKD
-832 LAGLMHIKR
+832 LAVFQFIKNS
-841 ILNGE
+841 L
-846 KGA
+846 

>member
-1 MTEVTKEEIDSFLN
+1 MAEVSKEQIESFLN
-15 GTDPQERI
+15 GSNPQERI

-31 ESKIHVVYRDEDGK
+31 ESKIHVIYRDEDGK
-45 MRIQH
+45 MRIEH

-62 VCTKLYGGNRE
+62 VCTKLYNGNRE
-73 TLKHQMRLY
+73 TLKQQMRLY

-89 RTNNSEG
+89 RTNNSDG
-96 TTPERMEKGF
+96 ITPERMENGF
-106 KFMFY
+106 RFMFY
-111 ASIPMSYTKFLEFF
+111 AQIPMSYTKFLEFF
-125 ENGGCPVYGNKND
+125 ENGGCPVYGRKD
-138 TESSNRVQ
+138 DSSNRVQ

-172 DDLLRLTWDL
+172 DDLIRLTWDL

-201 NKGFQKIITVEGST
+201 NKGYQKIITIEGDTQS
-215 PQEKANNEIFAID
+215 EKFENEIKAID
-228 EFFKIVHD
+228 EFFRIIRE

-252 NFIAVRLELAGT
+252 NFISVRLELAGT
-264 SLKEF
+264 SMKEF
-269 TKDYFNGVG
+269 TKDYFNGIG
-278 IYKKNKQSVLK
+278 IYKKNKQAVLK
-289 LGGEMEYFFPTVF
+289 LGGEMEYYFPTVF

-356 DLNKVYAFND
+356 NLNKVYAFND
-366 DNGHWFKTNSDTFN
+366 DNGNWFKTEPKTFE
-380 KTYKNDN
+380 KTFTNCDGVVTN
-387 GDELLRYTFNGYDS
+387 RYTFNGYDS
-401 KLIDNQNNEEFEFV
+401 KLIDNQTNEEFEFV
-415 TGRYVAERYLMD
+415 TGRYIAERYLLD
-427 DLWEGDR
+427 DLWEGDK

-464 LWKYILLGWAY
+464 LWKYILMGWSY
-475 EHNLALPDYT
+475 ENGLALPDFT
-485 PRKTFTGGLSRLLT
+485 QRKSFTGGLSRLLT

-518 ILTYGIHTDI
+518 ILTYGIETNI

-551 KAEYKSKSKKE
+551 KAEFGGKSKQ
-562 MAKLEEL
+562 MRKLLE
-569 TPNTKEYN
+569 TMTKGTKEYA
-577 ETLQQANDYASESA
+577 ETEQKMNDFASESA

-624 NAAEET
+624 DAAEET
-630 TCSGRQCLRLMIS
+630 TCCGRQSLRLMIS

-660 DTPLFI
+660 DTPLFV
-666 KYKKNGVIDIKPISE
+666 KYNDSNLIDIKTIAE
-681 IIDEQSINI
+681 MIDEDSVEV
-690 DALGREY
+690 DVLGREY
-697 DYSNKEYQVL
+697 DYSKKNYKVL

-712 HDVNYIYRHKTNKPI
+712 CEPSYIYRHKTSKPI
-727 YEVTDG
+727 YTVSEGEMSID
-733 DMRIEVTEDHSLF
+733 VTEDHSLF
-746 NDKQEKIK
+746 TEDKKEIK
-754 PSEITES
+754 PSQIKS
-761 TSLEYYNDVV
+761 TTKLEYYTDQSIYTDFNTLTKKEYDYVAKTYGGTVAIMNADKLTKKIWFNLHKNDNFK
-771 SCDTAFDLP
+771 TKKDLA
-780 SIIVSEMAKQV
+780 VFQ
-791 ATGELDRVP
+791 
-800 IFILNCN
+800 FIKNSL
-807 KETMSTFY
+807 
-815 STFMDNYNLEIE
+815 
-827 YSKTC
+827 
-832 LAGLMHIKR
+832 
-841 ILNGE
+841 
-846 KGA
+846 

>member
-1 MTEVTKEEIDSFLN
+1 MAEVSKEQIESFLN
-15 GTDPQERI
+15 GSNPQERI

-31 ESKIHVVYRDEDGK
+31 DSKIHVIYRDEDGK
-45 MRIQH
+45 MRIEH

-62 VCTKLYGGNRE
+62 VCTKLYNGNRE
-73 TLKHQMRLY
+73 TLKQQMRLY

-89 RTNNSEG
+89 RTNNSDG
-96 TTPERMEKGF
+96 ITPERMENGF
-106 KFMFY
+106 RFMFY
-111 ASIPMSYTKFLEFF
+111 AQIPMSYTKFLEFF
-125 ENGGCPVYGNKND
+125 ENGGCPVYGRKD
-138 TESSNRVQ
+138 DSSNRVQ

-201 NKGFQKIITVEGST
+201 NKGYQKIITIEGDTQS
-215 PQEKANNEIFAID
+215 EKFENEIKAID
-228 EFFKIVHD
+228 EFFRIIRE

-252 NFIAVRLELAGT
+252 NFISVRLELAGT
-264 SLKEF
+264 SMKEF
-269 TKDYFNGVG
+269 TKDYFNGIG
-278 IYKKNKQSVLK
+278 IYKKNKQAVLK
-289 LGGEMEYFFPTVF
+289 LGGEMEYYFPTVF

-356 DLNKVYAFND
+356 NLNKVYAFND
-366 DNGHWFKTNSDTFN
+366 DNGNWFKTEPKTFEKTFTNSDGVVTN
-380 KTYKNDN
+380 
-387 GDELLRYTFNGYDS
+387 RYTFNGYDS
-401 KLIDNQNNEEFEFV
+401 KLIDNQTNEEFEFV
-415 TGRYVAERYLMD
+415 TGRYIAERYLLD

-464 LWKYILLGWAY
+464 LWKYILMGWSY
-475 EHNLALPDYT
+475 ENGLALPDFT
-485 PRKTFTGGLSRLLT
+485 PRKSFTGGLSRLLT

-518 ILTYGIHTDI
+518 ILTYGIETNI

-551 KAEYKSKSKKE
+551 KAEFGGKSKQ
-562 MAKLEEL
+562 MRKLLE
-569 TPNTKEYN
+569 TMTKGTKEYA
-577 ETLQQANDYASESA
+577 ETEQKMNDFASESA

-624 NAAEET
+624 DAAEET
-630 TCSGRQCLRLMIS
+630 TCCGRQSLRLMIS

-660 DTPLFI
+660 DTPLFV
-666 KYKKNGVIDIKPISE
+666 KYNDSNLIDIKTIAE
-681 IIDEQSINI
+681 MIDEDSVEV
-690 DALGREY
+690 DVLGREY
-697 DYSNKEYQVL
+697 DYSKKNYKVL

-712 HDVNYIYRHKTNKPI
+712 CEPSYIYRHKTSKPI
-727 YEVTDG
+727 YTVSEGEMSID
-733 DMRIEVTEDHSLF
+733 VTEDHSLF
-746 NDKQEKIK
+746 TEDKKEIK
-754 PSEITES
+754 PSEIKPNTK
-761 TSLEYYNDVV
+761 LEYYTDK
-771 SCDTAFDLP
+771 
-780 SIIVSEMAKQV
+780 SIYSDFNTLSQ
-791 ATGELDRVP
+791 
-800 IFILNCN
+800 
-807 KETMSTFY
+807 KEY
-815 STFMDNYNLEIE
+815 DYV
-827 YSKTC
+827 SKTYGGTVAIMNADKLTKKIWFNLHKNDTFKTKKDLAVFQFIKNC
-832 LAGLMHIKR
+832 L
-841 ILNGE
+841 
-846 KGA
+846 

>member
-1 MTEVTKEEIDSFLN
+1 MAEVTKEEIDSFLK
-15 GTDPQERI
+15 GTNPQERI

-31 ESKIHVVYRDEDGK
+31 ETKVHVIYRDEDGK

-50 DDFYPFVWCKLS
+50 DDFYPFVWCNLNA
-62 VCTKLYGGNRE
+62 CTKLYGGNRE
-73 TLKHQMRLY
+73 KLKQQMKLF
-82 GIKVKAL
+82 GIKVKLL
-89 RTNNSEG
+89 RTCNSEG
-96 TTPERMEKGF
+96 ITPERMEHGY

-111 ASIPMSYTKFLEFF
+111 ASMPMSYTKFLEFF
-125 ENGGCPVYGNKND
+125 ENGGCPVYGSRAND
-138 TESSNRVQ
+138 NGSQKEQ
-146 EFIAVS
+146 DFIAIS

-172 DDLLRLTWDL
+172 DGLLRMTWDL

-201 NKGFQKIITVEGST
+201 NKGFQKIITIEGST
-215 PQEKANNEIFAID
+215 PSEKISNEISAID
-228 EFFKIVHD
+228 EFFKIIHD

-252 NFIAVRLELAGT
+252 NFISVRLELVGT

-289 LGGEMEYFFPTVF
+289 LGGEMEYFYPTVF

-356 DLNKVYAFND
+356 DLNKIYAFND
-366 DNGHWFKTNSDTFN
+366 DNGHWFKTDKSTFD
-380 KTYKNDN
+380 KTYVDER
-387 GDELLRYTFNGYDS
+387 GDTVLRYTFNGYDD
-401 KLIDNQNNEEFEFV
+401 KLIDNQNNEAFEFV

-427 DLWEGDR
+427 DLWEGDK
-434 VEHRYN
+434 VELRYN

-464 LWKYILLGWAY
+464 LWKYIMMAWAY
-475 EHNLALPDYT
+475 EHGLALPNYT

-518 ILTYGIHTDI
+518 ILTYGIDTDI

-536 MLEYVLTQRELYKGL
+536 MLEYVLTERELYKGL
-551 KAEYKSKSKKE
+551 KAEFKSKAKKE
-562 MAKLEEL
+562 LKKLENL
-569 TPNTKEYN
+569 TPNTKEY
-577 ETLQQANDYASESA
+577 EDVQQKANDYASESA

-650 KPIVGDSFTG
+650 KPIVGDSVTG

-666 KYKKNGVIDIKPISE
+666 KYKDNNLIDIKPISE
-681 IIDEQSINI
+681 IFNDKAMHI
-690 DALGREY
+690 DALMREY
-697 DYSNKEYQVL
+697 DYSDKDYWVL

-712 HDVNYIYRHKTNKPI
+712 RDVNYVYRHKTNKPI
-727 YEVTDG
+727 YKVGKDETFV
-733 DMRIEVTEDHSLF
+733 EVTEDHSLYDS
-746 NDKQEKIK
+746 NQNKIK
-754 PSEITES
+754 PSEVNENTEF
-761 TSLEYYNDVV
+761 EYYDNELNHSIKDYSLDPVKM
-771 SCDTAFDLP
+771 AIDLANLK
-780 SIIVSEMAKQV
+780 I
-791 ATGELDRVP
+791 DRVDYR
-800 IFILNCN
+800 ILNN
-807 KETMSTFY
+807 KDKNIIKTY
-815 STFMDNYNLEIE
+815 YNTFMDNYNLD
-827 YSKTC
+827 YNYTKTC
-832 LAGLMHIKR
+832 DAGLLYLR
-841 ILNGE
+841 NILNE
-846 KGA
+846 QE

>member
-1 MTEVTKEEIDSFLN
+1 MAEVSKEQIESFLN
-15 GTDPQERI
+15 GSNPQERI

-31 ESKIHVVYRDEDGK
+31 DSKIHVIYRDEDGK
-45 MRIQH
+45 MRIEH

-62 VCTKLYGGNRE
+62 VCTKLYNGNRE
-73 TLKHQMRLY
+73 TLKQQMRLY

-89 RTNNSEG
+89 RTNNSDG
-96 TTPERMEKGF
+96 ITPERMENGF
-106 KFMFY
+106 RFMFY
-111 ASIPMSYTKFLEFF
+111 AQIPMSYTKFLEFF
-125 ENGGCPVYGNKND
+125 ENGGCPVYGRKD
-138 TESSNRVQ
+138 DSSNRVQ

-201 NKGFQKIITVEGST
+201 NKGYQKIITIEGDTQS
-215 PQEKANNEIFAID
+215 EKFENEIKAID
-228 EFFKIVHD
+228 EFFRIIRE

-252 NFIAVRLELAGT
+252 NFISVRLELAGT
-264 SLKEF
+264 SMKEF

-278 IYKKNKQSVLK
+278 IYKKNKQAVLK
-289 LGGEMEYFFPTVF
+289 LGGEMEYYFPTVF

-356 DLNKVYAFND
+356 NLNKVYAFND
-366 DNGHWFKTNSDTFN
+366 DNGNWFKTEPKTFEKTFTNSDGVVTN
-380 KTYKNDN
+380 
-387 GDELLRYTFNGYDS
+387 RYTFNGYDS
-401 KLIDNQNNEEFEFV
+401 KLIDNQTNEEFEFV
-415 TGRYVAERYLMD
+415 TGRYIAERYLLD

-464 LWKYILLGWAY
+464 LWKYILMGWSY
-475 EHNLALPDYT
+475 ENGLALPDFT
-485 PRKTFTGGLSRLLT
+485 PRKSFTGGLSRLLT

-518 ILTYGIHTDI
+518 ILTYGIETNI

-551 KAEYKSKSKKE
+551 KAEFGGKSKQ
-562 MAKLEEL
+562 MRKLLE
-569 TPNTKEYN
+569 TMTKGTKEYT
-577 ETLQQANDYASESA
+577 ETEQKMNDFASESA

-624 NAAEET
+624 DAAEET
-630 TCSGRQCLRLMIS
+630 TCCGRQSLRLMIS

-660 DTPLFI
+660 DTPLFV
-666 KYKKNGVIDIKPISE
+666 KYNDSNLIDIKTIAE
-681 IIDEQSINI
+681 MIDEDSVEV
-690 DALGREY
+690 DVLGREY
-697 DYSNKEYQVL
+697 DYSKKNYKVL

-712 HDVNYIYRHKTNKPI
+712 CEPSYIYRHKTSKPI
-727 YEVTDG
+727 YTVSEGEMSID
-733 DMRIEVTEDHSLF
+733 VTEDHSLF
-746 NDKQEKIK
+746 TEDKKEIK
-754 PSEITES
+754 PSEIKPT
-761 TSLEYYNDVV
+761 TKLEYYKDK
-771 SCDTAFDLP
+771 
-780 SIIVSEMAKQV
+780 SIYTDFNTLTK
-791 ATGELDRVP
+791 
-800 IFILNCN
+800 
-807 KETMSTFY
+807 KEY
-815 STFMDNYNLEIE
+815 DYV
-827 YSKTC
+827 SKTYGGTVAIMNADKLTKKIWFNLHKNDKFKTKKD
-832 LAGLMHIKR
+832 LAVFQFIKNS
-841 ILNGE
+841 L
-846 KGA
+846 

>member
-1 MTEVTKEEIDSFLN
+1 MAEVSKEQIESFLN
-15 GTDPQERI
+15 GSNPQERI

-31 ESKIHVVYRDEDGK
+31 DSKIHVIYRDEDGK
-45 MRIQH
+45 MRIEH

-62 VCTKLYGGNRE
+62 VCTKLYNGNRE
-73 TLKHQMRLY
+73 TLKQQMRLY

-89 RTNNSEG
+89 RTNNSDG
-96 TTPERMEKGF
+96 IIPERMENGF
-106 KFMFY
+106 RFMFY
-111 ASIPMSYTKFLEFF
+111 AQIPMSYTKFLEFF
-125 ENGGCPVYGNKND
+125 ENGGCPVYGRKD
-138 TESSNRVQ
+138 DSSNRVQ

-201 NKGFQKIITVEGST
+201 NKGYQKIITIEGDTQS
-215 PQEKANNEIFAID
+215 EKFENEIKAID
-228 EFFKIVHD
+228 EFFRIIRE

-252 NFIAVRLELAGT
+252 NFISVRLELAGT
-264 SLKEF
+264 SMKEF
-269 TKDYFNGVG
+269 TKDYFNGIG
-278 IYKKNKQSVLK
+278 IYKKNKQAVLK
-289 LGGEMEYFFPTVF
+289 LGGEMEYYFPTVF

-356 DLNKVYAFND
+356 NLNKVYAFND
-366 DNGHWFKTNSDTFN
+366 DNGNWFKTEPKTFEKTFTNSDGVVTN
-380 KTYKNDN
+380 
-387 GDELLRYTFNGYDS
+387 RYTFNGYDS
-401 KLIDNQNNEEFEFV
+401 KLIDNQTNEEFEFV
-415 TGRYVAERYLMD
+415 TGRYIAERYLLD

-464 LWKYILLGWAY
+464 LWKYILMGWSY
-475 EHNLALPDYT
+475 ENGLALPDFT
-485 PRKTFTGGLSRLLT
+485 PRKSFTGGLSRLLT

-518 ILTYGIHTDI
+518 ILTYGIETNI

-551 KAEYKSKSKKE
+551 KAEFSGKSKQ
-562 MAKLEEL
+562 MRKLLE
-569 TPNTKEYN
+569 TMTKGTKEYA
-577 ETLQQANDYASESA
+577 ETEQKMNDFASESA

-624 NAAEET
+624 DAAEET
-630 TCSGRQCLRLMIS
+630 TCCGRQSLRLMIS

-660 DTPLFI
+660 DTPLFV
-666 KYKKNGVIDIKPISE
+666 KYNDSNLIDIKTIAE
-681 IIDEQSINI
+681 MIDEDSVEV
-690 DALGREY
+690 DVLGREY
-697 DYSNKEYQVL
+697 DYSKKDYKVL

-712 HDVNYIYRHKTNKPI
+712 CEPSYIYRHKTSKPI
-727 YEVTDG
+727 YTVSEGEMSID
-733 DMRIEVTEDHSLF
+733 VTEDHSLF
-746 NDKQEKIK
+746 TEDKKEIK
-754 PSEITES
+754 PSQIKSNTK
-761 TSLEYYNDVV
+761 LEYYTDK
-771 SCDTAFDLP
+771 
-780 SIIVSEMAKQV
+780 SIYTDFNTVTQ
-791 ATGELDRVP
+791 
-800 IFILNCN
+800 
-807 KETMSTFY
+807 KEY
-815 STFMDNYNLEIE
+815 DYV
-827 YSKTC
+827 SKTYGGTVAIMNADKLTKKIWFNLHKNDKFKTKKE
-832 LAGLMHIKR
+832 LAVFQFIKNS
-841 ILNGE
+841 L
-846 KGA
+846 

>member
-1 MTEVTKEEIDSFLN
+1 MAEVSKEQIESFLN
-15 GTDPQERI
+15 GSNPQERI

-31 ESKIHVVYRDEDGK
+31 ESKIHVIYRDEDGK
-45 MRIQH
+45 MRIEH

-62 VCTKLYGGNRE
+62 VCTKLYNGNRE
-73 TLKHQMRLY
+73 TLKQQMRLY

-89 RTNNSEG
+89 RTNNSDG
-96 TTPERMEKGF
+96 ITPERMENGF
-106 KFMFY
+106 RFMFY
-111 ASIPMSYTKFLEFF
+111 AQIPMSYTKFLEFF
-125 ENGGCPVYGNKND
+125 ENGGCPVYGRKD
-138 TESSNRVQ
+138 DSSNRVQ

-201 NKGFQKIITVEGST
+201 NKGYQKIITIEGDTQS
-215 PQEKANNEIFAID
+215 EKFENEIKAID
-228 EFFKIVHD
+228 EFFRIIRE

-252 NFIAVRLELAGT
+252 NFISVRLELAGT
-264 SLKEF
+264 SMKEF

-278 IYKKNKQSVLK
+278 IYKKNKQAVLK
-289 LGGEMEYFFPTVF
+289 LGGEMEYYFPTVF

-356 DLNKVYAFND
+356 NLNKVYAFND
-366 DNGHWFKTNSDTFN
+366 DNGNWFKTEPKTFE
-380 KTYKNDN
+380 KTFTNNDGVVTN
-387 GDELLRYTFNGYDS
+387 RYTFNGYDS
-401 KLIDNQNNEEFEFV
+401 KLIDNQTNEEFEFV
-415 TGRYVAERYLMD
+415 TGRYIAERYLLD

-464 LWKYILLGWAY
+464 LWKYILMGWSY
-475 EHNLALPDYT
+475 ENGLALPDFT
-485 PRKTFTGGLSRLLT
+485 PRKSFTGGLSRLLT

-518 ILTYGIHTDI
+518 ILTYGIETNI

-551 KAEYKSKSKKE
+551 KAEFGGKSKQ
-562 MAKLEEL
+562 MRKLLE
-569 TPNTKEYN
+569 TMTKGTKEYA
-577 ETLQQANDYASESA
+577 ETEQKMNDFASESA

-624 NAAEET
+624 DAAEET
-630 TCSGRQCLRLMIS
+630 TCCGRQSLRLMIS

-660 DTPLFI
+660 DTPLFV
-666 KYKKNGVIDIKPISE
+666 KYNDSNLIDIKTIAE
-681 IIDEQSINI
+681 MIDEDSVEV
-690 DALGREY
+690 DVLGREY
-697 DYSNKEYQVL
+697 DYSKKDYKVL

-712 HDVNYIYRHKTNKPI
+712 CEPSYIYRHKTSKPI
-727 YEVTDG
+727 YTVSEGEMSID
-733 DMRIEVTEDHSLF
+733 VTEDHSLF
-746 NDKQEKIK
+746 TEDKKEIK
-754 PSEITES
+754 PSQIKS
-761 TSLEYYNDVV
+761 TTKLEYYTDK
-771 SCDTAFDLP
+771 
-780 SIIVSEMAKQV
+780 SIYSDFNTLTQ
-791 ATGELDRVP
+791 
-800 IFILNCN
+800 
-807 KETMSTFY
+807 KEY
-815 STFMDNYNLEIE
+815 DYV
-827 YSKTC
+827 SKTYGGTVAIMNADKLTKKIWFNLHKNDNFKTKKD
-832 LAGLMHIKR
+832 LAVFQFIKNS
-841 ILNGE
+841 L
-846 KGA
+846 

>member
-1 MTEVTKEEIDSFLN
+1 MAEVSKEQIESFLN
-15 GTDPQERI
+15 GSNPQERI

-31 ESKIHVVYRDEDGK
+31 DSKIHVIYRDEDGK
-45 MRIQH
+45 MRIEH

-62 VCTKLYGGNRE
+62 VCTKLYNGNRE
-73 TLKHQMRLY
+73 TLKQQMRLY

-89 RTNNSEG
+89 RTNNSDG
-96 TTPERMEKGF
+96 ITPERMENGF
-106 KFMFY
+106 RFMFY
-111 ASIPMSYTKFLEFF
+111 AQIPMSYTKFLEFF
-125 ENGGCPVYGNKND
+125 ENGGCPVYGRKD
-138 TESSNRVQ
+138 DSSNRVQ

-201 NKGFQKIITVEGST
+201 NKGYQKIITIEGDTQS
-215 PQEKANNEIFAID
+215 EKFENEIKAID
-228 EFFKIVHD
+228 EFFRIIRE

-252 NFIAVRLELAGT
+252 NFISVRLELAGT
-264 SLKEF
+264 SMKEF

-278 IYKKNKQSVLK
+278 IYKKNKQAVLK
-289 LGGEMEYFFPTVF
+289 LGGEMEYYFPTVF

-356 DLNKVYAFND
+356 NLNKVYAFND
-366 DNGHWFKTNSDTFN
+366 DNGNWFKTEPKTFEKTFTNSDGVVTN
-380 KTYKNDN
+380 
-387 GDELLRYTFNGYDS
+387 RYTFNGYDS
-401 KLIDNQNNEEFEFV
+401 KLIDNQTNEEFEFV
-415 TGRYVAERYLMD
+415 TGRYIAERYLLD

-464 LWKYILLGWAY
+464 LWKYILMGWSY
-475 EHNLALPDYT
+475 ENGLALPDFT
-485 PRKTFTGGLSRLLT
+485 PRKSFTGGLSRLLT

-518 ILTYGIHTDI
+518 ILTYGIETNI

-551 KAEYKSKSKKE
+551 KAEFGGKSKQ
-562 MAKLEEL
+562 MRKLLE
-569 TPNTKEYN
+569 TMTKGTKEYA
-577 ETLQQANDYASESA
+577 ETEQKMNDFASESA

-624 NAAEET
+624 DAAEET
-630 TCSGRQCLRLMIS
+630 TCCGRQSLRLMIS

-660 DTPLFI
+660 DTPLFV
-666 KYKKNGVIDIKPISE
+666 KYNDSNLIDIKTIAE
-681 IIDEQSINI
+681 MIDEDSVEV
-690 DALGREY
+690 DVLGREY
-697 DYSNKEYQVL
+697 DYSKKNYKVL

-712 HDVNYIYRHKTNKPI
+712 CEPSYIYRHKTSKPI
-727 YEVTDG
+727 YTVSEGEMSID
-733 DMRIEVTEDHSLF
+733 VTEDHSLF
-746 NDKQEKIK
+746 TEDKKEIK
-754 PSEITES
+754 PSQINQT
-761 TSLEYYNDVV
+761 TKLEYYTDKSIYSDFNTLTQKEYGYVAKTYGGTVAIMNADKLTKKIWFNLHKNDKFK
-771 SCDTAFDLP
+771 TKKDLA
-780 SIIVSEMAKQV
+780 VFQ
-791 ATGELDRVP
+791 
-800 IFILNCN
+800 FIKNSL
-807 KETMSTFY
+807 
-815 STFMDNYNLEIE
+815 
-827 YSKTC
+827 
-832 LAGLMHIKR
+832 
-841 ILNGE
+841 
-846 KGA
+846 